1 MRKKFLSAFLLGA
14 LALGATSTI
23 VSCKDYDGDISE
35 LRQDINSLDATLKS
49 ELQSVKDQLT
59 AQKSELETK
68 IADAQAILQAAIDKK
83 ADKTTVDAL
92 ATRVTDLEKEL
103 GVVNSRLKTIDATL
117 AEVNASIADLK
128 ANKAD
133 KTEVAE
139 LRLFVETELA
149 AIKGDISGLQT
160 AVKEILADI
169 AGIKGDINGIKGD
182 ISDLQKKDIE
192 LFAAINQEALDR
204 AAAISALDKELSAKI
219 KTVADNL
226 ADFIKEQNEF
236 NEAVITEISNI
247 NGALVNIA
255 GQIEALQMVDE
266 GLDNRITA
274 LETRLQG
281 YEGVVADLRQAQK
294 DIAALQKDVKKAF
307 EDIATNAA
315 NIEANAK
322 AIDALSQRVTTEV
335 QTLDSKISAV
345 DAKVNA
351 LTVCVTKRLTSI
363 YFAPSTF
370 VDGVECIDFA
380 SLNYIDWG
388 TEPTEWLA
396 NYAPENGEE
405 NRIDDGTTTAVYYL
419 NPSGVDEESI
429 EGGIRGLS
437 FISNTA
443 SNITTRGAATPV
455 VSVKSGTIEN
465 GKLTLQLTKNSAAI
479 NNSNEK
485 FTVVSLKAPL
495 SEKVKTASE
504 KGKEINVYSDW
515 ARLTESVVRPFI
527 HNKKAIE
534 NGKVDERAEF
544 AHFYRFG
551 DIYSKYSP
559 TFSGIQ
565 ALNYTQYTS
574 QSRDSKIKFFCAY
587 DKTFDVKEL
596 TTVCDHNGNEI
607 NYESYGLAFEYN
619 LMSCYWVL
627 NEGATTDATN
637 QQLYATINDGVVA
650 AAAPGVSGANR
661 AAIGKSPVVQIV
673 LRDTKNNA
681 VVDVKYIMIQWLEKD
696 VEVKDLETINKQ
708 TIWDCGEI
716 ATCKIGESELNKIAA
731 QLNLETVVE
740 FSSRFT
746 VSNDLVDAAGKKI
759 GVVDKKENGQADG
772 QIDNILVTFEVPMA
786 MTKDLYENGS
796 VAYTGYV
803 KLISKTEPLEYR
815 LPVVLTATFDK
826 SRQLKLNSAYVE
838 DANYWKGERP
848 DINRYVVANPTL
860 EDNAANDNA
869 YTLEKGYEDTQ
880 ILYNLLNAYKK
891 GGTSAPS
898 DVENLVLNL
907 QKADGDNAR
916 FVFDEERVPEV
927 LGAGWNVSEDG
938 TTLYFKR
945 DIAATITRNGF
956 VQLEE
961 GPKKGIHA
969 LASDAAKMLVAYD
982 ETPATEATK
991 NAVPVKIVGTICD
1004 YDVVLSQFLVRF
1016 EKPIN
1021 LTWGTLAVTLKDQ
1034 HSAGFTDILPWQKMI
1049 TVKEAYNR
1057 ERPIIDEK
1065 NNNKTLRSWY
1075 GYYWDGKND
1084 IYPYININ
1092 EAELDGKPLNS
1103 YKNANGSPSYQLTY
1117 DADEAHYGANAKFT
1131 FYNNSGNAITKDLVI
1146 TVPVTVDSK
1155 WRTWKNTVTITVS
1168 ETTTTAKRR

>member
-35 LRQDINSLDATLKS
+35 LRTDINSLESTLKS

-68 IADAQAILQAAIDKK
+68 IANAQATLQAAIDQK
-83 ADKTTVDAL
+83 ADKTTVAAL
-92 ATRVTDLEKEL
+92 ADQVKGLESEL
-103 GVVNSRLKTIDATL
+103 GVVKSRLNSIDTAI
-117 AEVNASIADLK
+117 AEINNAIADIK

-139 LRLFVETELA
+139 LEIRINAQIAAITGDITGLKDAIAKLKDVDTELA
-149 AIKGDISGLQT
+149 GKIVA
-160 AVKEILADI
+160 
-169 AGIKGDINGIKGD
+169 
-182 ISDLQKKDIE
+182 
-192 LFAAINQEALDR
+192 EATER
-204 AAAISALDKELSAKI
+204 AAKDTELEGKI
-219 KTVADNL
+219 AEVAGDL
-226 ADFIKEQNEF
+226 ATFIAEQNEL
-236 NEAVITEISNI
+236 NDAVITEISNI
-247 NGALVNIA
+247 NGALVNIV

-281 YEGVVADLRQAQK
+281 YEGVVADLRTAQN
-294 DIAALQKDVKKAF
+294 DIRGLRTDVNKCI

-315 NIEANAK
+315 NIEANAQ
-322 AIDALSQRVTTEV
+322 AIEALDQRVTAAV
-335 QTLDSKISAV
+335 QELDSKISAV
-345 DAKVNA
+345 DNKVNA
-351 LTVCVTKRLTSI
+351 LTICVTKRLTSI
-363 YFAPSTF
+363 YFAPSSF

-388 TEPTEWLA
+388 TSETDWLA

-405 NRIDDGTTTAVYYL
+405 NRIDNGTTTAVYYL

-443 SNITTRGAATPV
+443 SNISTRGAATPV
-455 VSVKSGTIEN
+455 VAVKSGTIED
-465 GKLTLQLTKNSAAI
+465 GKLTLKLTKNTAAI
-479 NNSNEK
+479 NNSNEN
-485 FTVVSLKAPL
+485 FTIVSLKAPL

-527 HNKKAIE
+527 HNVEAVK
-534 NGKVDERAEF
+534 NGKADERAEF

-551 DIYSKYSP
+551 DIYSMYSP

-574 QSRDSKIKFFCAY
+574 QSRDSKKKYFVAY
-587 DKTFDVKEL
+587 DKTFDVKKL
-596 TTVCDHNGNEI
+596 TTVCDYNGNVI
-607 NYESYGLAFEYN
+607 NYESYGLKFEYN
-619 LMSCYWVL
+619 LMKCYWVL
-627 NEGATTDATN
+627 NEGNTTDATN

-650 AAAPGVSGANR
+650 STAPSVTGANR

-681 VVDVKYIMIQWLEKD
+681 VVDVKYIMIQWMEKD
-696 VEVKDLETINKQ
+696 VETKDLEAINKQ
-708 TIWDCGEI
+708 TTWDCGEI
-716 ATCKIGESELNKIAA
+716 ATCKIGEAELNKLAA
-731 QLNLETVVE
+731 QLNLETVTE

-746 VSNDLVDAAGKKI
+746 VASDLVDASGKVI
-759 GVVDKKENGQADG
+759 GTVDKKENGEAAG
-772 QIDNILVTFEVPMA
+772 QIDNILVTFETPMT
-786 MTKDLYENGS
+786 MTKELYEGGS
-796 VAYTGYV
+796 VAYTGY
-803 KLISKTEPLEYR
+803 IFIQSKTEPLQYK

-826 SRQLKLNSAYVE
+826 SRQLALNSAYVE
-838 DANYWKGERP
+838 NAKYWKGEG
-848 DINRYVVANPTL
+848 INRYVVANPTL
-860 EDNAANDNA
+860 EANDA
-869 YTLEKGYEDTQ
+869 KGYTLANGYEDTQ
-880 ILYNLLNAYKK
+880 ILYNLLNAYLK
-891 GGTSAPS
+891 GTSAPK

-907 QKADGDNAR
+907 EKADGDNAR

-927 LGAGWNVSEDG
+927 LGAGWNVSADG

-945 DIAATITRNGF
+945 DVAATITRNGF

-991 NAVPVKIVGTICD
+991 NAVPVKIVGTLCD

-1034 HSAGFTDILPWQKMI
+1034 HSEGYTETLPWQKMI

-1057 ERPIIDEK
+1057 YRPIIDEK
-1065 NNNKTLRSWY
+1065 NNDKTLRSWY

-1092 EAELDGKPLNS
+1092 EAKLEGKSLSS
-1103 YKNANGSPSYQLTY
+1103 YKNANGTPMYELKY
-1117 DADEAHYGANAKFT
+1117 EADAANYGANAKFW
-1131 FYNNSGNAITKDLVI
+1131 FFNNSGNAITKDLVI

-1155 WRTWKNTVTITVS
+1155 WRTWEETVTITVS

>member
-35 LRQDINSLDATLKS
+35 LRTDINSLESTLKS
-49 ELQSVKDQLT
+49 ELQSVKDQLA

-68 IADAQAILQAAIDKK
+68 IANAQATLQAAIDQK
-83 ADKTTVDAL
+83 ADKTTVAAL
-92 ATRVTDLEKEL
+92 ADQVKGLESEL
-103 GVVNSRLKTIDATL
+103 GVVKSRLNSIDTAI
-117 AEVNASIADLK
+117 AEINAAIADIK

-133 KTEVAE
+133 KEEVAALKIWAEGQIAAITGDITGLKAAIEE
-139 LRLFVETELA
+139 LKAVDTKLAGQIVEEATIRAAKDTELEGKIA
-149 AIKGDISGLQT
+149 EVAGD
-160 AVKEILADI
+160 LAKFI
-169 AGIKGDINGIKGD
+169 A
-182 ISDLQKKDIE
+182 
-192 LFAAINQEALDR
+192 
-204 AAAISALDKELSAKI
+204 
-219 KTVADNL
+219 
-226 ADFIKEQNEF
+226 EQNEL
-236 NEAVITEISNI
+236 NDAVITEISNI
-247 NGALVNIA
+247 NGALVNIV

-281 YEGVVADLRQAQK
+281 YEGVVADLRTAQSDIRGLRTDVNK
-294 DIAALQKDVKKAF
+294 CIEDIAA
-307 EDIATNAA
+307 NAR
-315 NIEANAK
+315 NIEANAQ
-322 AIDALSQRVTTEV
+322 AIEALDQRVTTAV
-335 QTLDSKISAV
+335 QELDSKISAV
-345 DAKVNA
+345 DNKVNA
-351 LTVCVTKRLTSI
+351 LTICVTKRLTSI

-388 TEPTEWLA
+388 TNENDWLA
-396 NYAPENGEE
+396 NESPANGEE
-405 NRIDDGTTTAVYYL
+405 NRIDNGTTTAVYYL

-443 SNITTRGAATPV
+443 SNISTRGAATPV
-455 VSVKSGTIEN
+455 VAVKSGEIKD
-465 GKLTLQLTKNSAAI
+465 GKLTLKLTKNTAAI
-479 NNSNEK
+479 NNSNEN
-485 FTVVSLKAPL
+485 FTIVSLKAPL

-515 ARLTESVVRPFI
+515 ARLTESVVRPYI
-527 HNKKAIE
+527 HNIKTVTDGKA
-534 NGKVDERAEF
+534 DERAEF

-551 DIYSKYSP
+551 DIYSMYSE
-559 TFSGIQ
+559 TFDGIR
-565 ALNYTQYTS
+565 ALNYPNYTS
-574 QSRDSKIKFFCAY
+574 QSRDSKRKYFVAY
-587 DKTFDVKEL
+587 NKPFDVKEL
-596 TTVCDHNGNEI
+596 TTVCDHNGNVI
-607 NYESYGLAFEYN
+607 NYESYGLKFEYN
-619 LMSCYWVL
+619 LMKCYWVL
-627 NEGATTDATN
+627 NEGNTTDATN

-650 AAAPGVSGANR
+650 STAPGVTGANR

-681 VVDVKYIMIQWLEKD
+681 VVDVRYIMIQWVEKD
-696 VEVKDLETINKQ
+696 VETIVLDNINKQ
-708 TIWDCGEI
+708 TTWDCGEI
-716 ATCKIGESELNKIAA
+716 ATCKIGEAELNKLAA
-731 QLNLETVVE
+731 QLNLETVTE

-746 VSNDLVDAAGKKI
+746 VASDLIDADGKKI
-759 GVVDKKENGQADG
+759 GTVDKKENGEAAG
-772 QIDNILVTFEVPMA
+772 QIDNILVTFETPMA
-786 MTKDLYENGS
+786 MTKELYEGGS
-796 VAYTGYV
+796 VTYTGY
-803 KLISKTEPLEYR
+803 IFIQSKTEPLQYKV
-815 LPVVLTATFDK
+815 PVVLTATFDK
-826 SRQLKLNSAYVE
+826 SRQLALNSAYVE
-838 DANYWKGERP
+838 NANYWKGTG
-848 DINRYVVANPTL
+848 INRYVVANPTL
-860 EDNAANDNA
+860 EANDSKG
-869 YTLEKGYEDTQ
+869 YTLANGFEDTQ
-880 ILYNLLNAYKK
+880 ILYNLLNAYLN
-891 GGTSAPS
+891 GTSAPK

-916 FVFDEERVPEV
+916 FVFDEDRVEDV
-927 LGAGWNVSEDG
+927 LGAGWNVSADG

-945 DIAATITRNGF
+945 DVAATITRNGF

-961 GPKKGIHA
+961 GPNKGKHA

-991 NAVPVKIVGTICD
+991 NAVPVKIVGTLCD

-1034 HSAGFTDILPWQKMI
+1034 HSAGYTETLPWQKMI

-1057 ERPIIDEK
+1057 YRTIIDEK
-1065 NNNKTLRSWY
+1065 NCDKTLRSWY

-1092 EAELDGKPLNS
+1092 EAVLNGKSLSS
-1103 YKNANGSPSYQLTY
+1103 YKNANGTPMYELKY
-1117 DADEAHYGANAKFT
+1117 EADKANYGANAKFW
-1131 FYNNSGNAITKDLVI
+1131 FFNNSGNAITEDLVI

-1155 WRTWKNTVTITVS
+1155 WRTWEETVTITVS

>member
-35 LRQDINSLDATLKS
+35 LRTDINSLESTLKS
-49 ELQSVKDQLT
+49 ELQSVKDQLA

-68 IADAQAILQAAIDKK
+68 IANAQATLQAAIDQK
-83 ADKTTVDAL
+83 ADKTTVAAL
-92 ATRVTDLEKEL
+92 ADQVKGLESEL
-103 GVVNSRLKTIDATL
+103 GVVKSRLNSIDTAI
-117 AEVNASIADLK
+117 AEINDAIADIK

-139 LRLFVETELA
+139 LKIWAEGQIAAITGDITGLKAAIAELKAVDTELA
-149 AIKGDISGLQT
+149 GKIVA
-160 AVKEILADI
+160 
-169 AGIKGDINGIKGD
+169 
-182 ISDLQKKDIE
+182 
-192 LFAAINQEALDR
+192 EATER
-204 AAAISALDKELSAKI
+204 AAKDTELEGKI
-219 KTVADNL
+219 AEVAGNL
-226 ADFIKEQNEF
+226 ATFIAEQNEL

-247 NGALVNIA
+247 NGALVNIV

-281 YEGVVADLRQAQK
+281 YEDVVKDLRTAQSDIRGLRTDVNK
-294 DIAALQKDVKKAF
+294 CIEDIAA
-307 EDIATNAA
+307 NAR
-315 NIEANAK
+315 NIEANAQ
-322 AIDALSQRVTTEV
+322 AIEALDQRVTAAV
-335 QTLDSKISAV
+335 QELDGKISAV
-345 DAKVNA
+345 DSKVDA
-351 LTVCVTKRLTSI
+351 LTICVTKRLTSI

-388 TEPTEWLA
+388 TNENDWLA
-396 NYAPENGEE
+396 NESPANGEE
-405 NRIDDGTTTAVYYL
+405 NRIDNGTTTAVYYL

-443 SNITTRGAATPV
+443 SNISTRGAATPV
-455 VSVKSGTIEN
+455 VAVKSGEIKD
-465 GKLTLQLTKNSAAI
+465 GKLTLKLTKNTAAI
-479 NNSNEK
+479 NNSNEN
-485 FTVVSLKAPL
+485 FTIVSLKAPL

-515 ARLTESVVRPFI
+515 ARLTESVVRPYI
-527 HNKKAIE
+527 HNIKTVKDGKA
-534 NGKVDERAEF
+534 DERAEF

-551 DIYSKYSP
+551 DIYSMYSP

-574 QSRDSKIKFFCAY
+574 QSRDSKRKYFVAY

-596 TTVCDHNGNEI
+596 TTVCDHNGNVI
-607 NYESYGLAFEYN
+607 NYESYGLKFEYN
-619 LMSCYWVL
+619 LMKCYWVL
-627 NEGATTDATN
+627 NEGNTTDATN

-650 AAAPGVSGANR
+650 STAPGVTGANR

-681 VVDVKYIMIQWLEKD
+681 VVDVRYIMIQWVEKD
-696 VEVKDLETINKQ
+696 VETIVLDNINKQ
-708 TIWDCGEI
+708 TTWDCGEI
-716 ATCKIGESELNKIAA
+716 ATCKIGEAELNKLAA
-731 QLNLETVVE
+731 QLNLETVTE

-746 VSNDLVDAAGKKI
+746 VASDLIDADGKKI
-759 GVVDKKENGQADG
+759 GTVDKKENGEAAG
-772 QIDNILVTFEVPMA
+772 QIDNILVTFETPMT
-786 MTKDLYENGS
+786 MKKELYEGGS
-796 VAYTGYV
+796 VAYTGY
-803 KLISKTEPLEYR
+803 IFIQSKTEPLQYKV
-815 LPVVLTATFDK
+815 PVVLTATFDK
-826 SRQLKLNSAYVE
+826 SRQLALNSAYVE
-838 DANYWKGERP
+838 NANYWKGTG
-848 DINRYVVANPTL
+848 INRYVVANPTL
-860 EDNAANDNA
+860 EANDSKG
-869 YTLEKGYEDTQ
+869 YTLANGFEDTQ
-880 ILYNLLNAYKK
+880 ILYNLLNAYLK
-891 GGTSAPS
+891 GTSAPK

-916 FVFDEERVPEV
+916 FVFDEDRVEEV
-927 LGAGWNVSEDG
+927 LGAGWNVSADG

-945 DIAATITRNGF
+945 DVAATITRNGF

-961 GPKKGIHA
+961 GPNKGKHA

-991 NAVPVKIVGTICD
+991 NAVPVKIVGTLCD

-1034 HSAGFTDILPWQKMI
+1034 HSAGYTETLPWQKMI

-1057 ERPIIDEK
+1057 YRPIIDEK
-1065 NNNKTLRSWY
+1065 NNDKTLRSWY

-1092 EAELDGKPLNS
+1092 EAKLEGKSLSS
-1103 YKNANGSPSYQLTY
+1103 YKNANGTPMYELKY
-1117 DADEAHYGANAKFT
+1117 EADDANYGANAKFW
-1131 FYNNSGNAITKDLVI
+1131 FFNNSGNAITEDLVI

-1155 WRTWKNTVTITVS
+1155 WRTWEETVTITVS

>member
-35 LRQDINSLDATLKS
+35 LRTDINSLESTLKS
-49 ELQSVKDQLT
+49 ELQSVKDQLA

-68 IADAQAILQAAIDKK
+68 IANAQATLQAAIDQK
-83 ADKTTVDAL
+83 ADKTTVAAL
-92 ATRVTDLEKEL
+92 ADQVKGLESEL
-103 GVVNSRLKTIDATL
+103 GVVKSRLNSIDDAIAKINDAI
-117 AEVNASIADLK
+117 AEIK

-133 KTEVAE
+133 KEEVAALKVWAEGQIAAITGDIEGLKAAIAE
-139 LRLFVETELA
+139 LKAVDTELA
-149 AIKGDISGLQT
+149 GKIVA
-160 AVKEILADI
+160 
-169 AGIKGDINGIKGD
+169 
-182 ISDLQKKDIE
+182 
-192 LFAAINQEALDR
+192 EATER
-204 AAAISALDKELSAKI
+204 AAKDTELEGKI
-219 KTVADNL
+219 AEVAGNL
-226 ADFIKEQNEF
+226 ATFIAEQNEL
-236 NEAVITEISNI
+236 NDAVILEISNI
-247 NGALVNIA
+247 NGALVNIV

-281 YEGVVADLRQAQK
+281 YEDVVKDLRKAQSDIATLRTDVNK
-294 DIAALQKDVKKAF
+294 CIEDIAA
-307 EDIATNAA
+307 NAR
-315 NIEANAK
+315 NIEANAQ
-322 AIDALSQRVTTEV
+322 AIEALDQRVTTAV
-335 QTLDSKISAV
+335 QELDSKISAV
-345 DAKVNA
+345 DGKVNA
-351 LTVCVTKRLTSI
+351 LTICVTKRLTSI

-388 TEPTEWLA
+388 TNENDWLA
-396 NYAPENGEE
+396 NESPANGEE
-405 NRIDDGTTTAVYYL
+405 NRIDNGTTTAVYYL

-443 SNITTRGAATPV
+443 SNISTRGAATPV
-455 VSVKSGTIEN
+455 VAVKSGTIEN
-465 GKLTLQLTKNSAAI
+465 GKLTLKLTKNTAAI
-479 NNSNEK
+479 NNSNEN
-485 FTVVSLKAPL
+485 FTIVSLKAPL

-515 ARLTESVVRPFI
+515 ARLTESVVRPYI
-527 HNKKAIE
+527 HNIKTVTDGKA
-534 NGKVDERAEF
+534 DERAEF

-551 DIYSKYSP
+551 DIYSMYSP

-574 QSRDSKIKFFCAY
+574 QSRDSKRKYFVAY

-596 TTVCDHNGNEI
+596 TTVCDHNGNVI
-607 NYESYGLAFEYN
+607 NYESYGLKFEYN
-619 LMSCYWVL
+619 LMKCYWVL
-627 NEGATTDATN
+627 NEGNTTDATN

-650 AAAPGVSGANR
+650 STAPGVTGANR

-681 VVDVKYIMIQWLEKD
+681 VVDVRYIMIQWVEKD
-696 VEVKDLETINKQ
+696 VETIVLDNINKQ
-708 TIWDCGEI
+708 TTWDCGEI
-716 ATCKIGESELNKIAA
+716 ATCKIGEAELNKLAA
-731 QLNLETVVE
+731 QLNLETVTE

-746 VSNDLVDAAGKKI
+746 VASDLVDADGKKI
-759 GVVDKKENGQADG
+759 GTVDKKENGEAAG
-772 QIDNILVTFEVPMA
+772 QIDNILVTFETPMT
-786 MTKDLYENGS
+786 MTKELYEGGS
-796 VAYTGYV
+796 VAYTGY
-803 KLISKTEPLEYR
+803 IFIQSKTEPLQYKV
-815 LPVVLTATFDK
+815 PVVLTATFDK
-826 SRQLKLNSAYVE
+826 SRQLALNPAYVE
-838 DANYWKGERP
+838 NANYWKGTG
-848 DINRYVVANPTL
+848 INRYVVANPTL
-860 EDNAANDNA
+860 EANDSKG
-869 YTLEKGYEDTQ
+869 YTLANGFHDTQ
-880 ILYNLLNAYKK
+880 ILYNLLNAYLN
-891 GGTSAPS
+891 GTSAPK
-898 DVENLVLNL
+898 DVENLVRNL

-916 FVFDEERVPEV
+916 FVFDEDRVEDV
-927 LGAGWNVSEDG
+927 LGAGWNVSADG

-945 DIAATITRNGF
+945 DVAATITRNGF

-961 GPKKGIHA
+961 GPNKGKHA

-991 NAVPVKIVGTICD
+991 NAVPVKIVGTLCD

-1034 HSAGFTDILPWQKMI
+1034 HSAGYTETLPWQKMI

-1057 ERPIIDEK
+1057 YRTIIDEK
-1065 NNNKTLRSWY
+1065 NCDKTLRSWY

-1092 EAELDGKPLNS
+1092 EAKLEGKSLSS
-1103 YKNANGSPSYQLTY
+1103 YKNANGTPMYELKY
-1117 DADEAHYGANAKFT
+1117 EADAANYGANAKFW
-1131 FYNNSGNAITKDLVI
+1131 FFNNSGNAITEDLVI

-1155 WRTWKNTVTITVS
+1155 WRTWEETVTITVS

>member
-35 LRQDINSLDATLKS
+35 LRTDINSLESTLKS

-68 IADAQAILQAAIDKK
+68 IANAQATLQAAIDQK
-83 ADKTTVDAL
+83 ADKTTVAAL
-92 ATRVTDLEKEL
+92 ADQVKGLESEL
-103 GVVNSRLKTIDATL
+103 GVVKSRLNSIDTAI
-117 AEVNASIADLK
+117 AEINDAIAK
-128 ANKAD
+128 KAD

-139 LRLFVETELA
+139 LEIRINAQIAAITGDITGLKDAIAKLKDVDTELA
-149 AIKGDISGLQT
+149 GKIVA
-160 AVKEILADI
+160 
-169 AGIKGDINGIKGD
+169 
-182 ISDLQKKDIE
+182 
-192 LFAAINQEALDR
+192 EATER
-204 AAAISALDKELSAKI
+204 AAKDTELEGKIAEVAGDLAK
-219 KTVADNL
+219 
-226 ADFIKEQNEF
+226 FIAEQTELNDR
-236 NEAVITEISNI
+236 VILEITDI
-247 NGALVNIA
+247 QGALVNIV

-281 YEGVVADLRQAQK
+281 YEDVVKDLRKAQSDIATLRTDVNK
-294 DIAALQKDVKKAF
+294 CIEDIAA
-307 EDIATNAA
+307 NAA
-315 NIEANAK
+315 NIKANAE
-322 AIDALSQRVTTEV
+322 AIEALGKRVTEAV
-335 QTLDSKISAV
+335 QDLDSKISAV
-345 DAKVNA
+345 DNKVNA
-351 LTVCVTKRLTSI
+351 LTICVTKRLTSI

-388 TEPTEWLA
+388 TNENDWLA
-396 NYAPENGEE
+396 NESPANGEE
-405 NRIDDGTTTAVYYL
+405 NRIDNGTTTAVYYL

-443 SNITTRGAATPV
+443 SNISTRGAATPV
-455 VSVKSGTIEN
+455 VAVKSGTIED
-465 GKLTLQLTKNSAAI
+465 GKLTLKLTKNTAAI
-479 NNSNEK
+479 NNSNEN
-485 FTVVSLKAPL
+485 FTIVSLKAPL

-515 ARLTESVVRPFI
+515 ARLTESVVRPYI
-527 HNKKAIE
+527 HNIKTVKDGKA
-534 NGKVDERAEF
+534 DERAEF

-551 DIYSKYSP
+551 DIYSMYSP

-574 QSRDSKIKFFCAY
+574 QSRDSKTKYFVAY
-587 DKTFDVKEL
+587 NKTFDVKEL
-596 TTVCDHNGNEI
+596 TTVCDHNGNVI
-607 NYESYGLAFEYN
+607 NYESYGLKFEYN
-619 LMSCYWVL
+619 LMKCYWVL
-627 NEGATTDATN
+627 NEGNTTDATN

-650 AAAPGVSGANR
+650 STAPGVTGANR

-681 VVDVKYIMIQWLEKD
+681 VVDVRYIMIQWVEKD
-696 VEVKDLETINKQ
+696 VETIVLDKINKQ
-708 TIWDCGEI
+708 TTWDCGEI
-716 ATCKIGESELNKIAA
+716 ATCKIGEAELNKLAA
-731 QLNLETVVE
+731 QLNLETVTE

-746 VSNDLVDAAGKKI
+746 VASDLIDADGKKI
-759 GVVDKKENGQADG
+759 GTVDKKENGEAAG
-772 QIDNILVTFEVPMA
+772 QIDNILVTFETPMT
-786 MTKDLYENGS
+786 MTDDLYVNGS
-796 VAYTGYV
+796 VAYTGY
-803 KLISKTEPLEYR
+803 IFIQSKTEPLQYKV
-815 LPVVLTATFDK
+815 PVVLTATFDK
-826 SRQLKLNSAYVE
+826 SRQLALNSAYVE
-838 DANYWKGERP
+838 NANYWKGTG
-848 DINRYVVANPTL
+848 INRYVVANPTL
-860 EDNAANDNA
+860 EANDSKG
-869 YTLEKGYEDTQ
+869 YTLANGFHDTQ
-880 ILYNLLNAYKK
+880 ILYNLLNAYLN
-891 GGTSAPS
+891 GTSAPK

-916 FVFDEERVPEV
+916 FVFDEDRVEEV
-927 LGAGWNVSEDG
+927 LGAGWNVSADG

-945 DIAATITRNGF
+945 DVAATITRNGF

-961 GPKKGIHA
+961 GPNKGKHA

-1021 LTWGTLAVTLKDQ
+1021 LTWGELGVTLKDQ
-1034 HSAGFTDILPWQKMI
+1034 MSNGWYATLPWQSMI
-1049 TVKEAYNR
+1049 TVKEAYNKKR
-1057 ERPIIDEK
+1057 TIIDKK
-1065 NNNKTLRSWY
+1065 NCDKTLRSWY

-1092 EAELDGKPLNS
+1092 EAKLDGKSLTS
-1103 YKNANGSPSYQLTY
+1103 YKNANGTPMYELKY
-1117 DADEAHYGANAKFT
+1117 EADAANYGANAKFW
-1131 FYNNSGNAITKDLVI
+1131 FFNNSGNAITEDLVI

-1155 WRTWKNTVTITVS
+1155 WRTWEETVTITVS

>member
-35 LRQDINSLDATLKS
+35 LRTDINSLESTLKS
-49 ELQSVKDQLT
+49 ELQSVKDQLA

-68 IADAQAILQAAIDKK
+68 IANAQATLQAAIDQK
-83 ADKTTVDAL
+83 ADKTTVAAL
-92 ATRVTDLEKEL
+92 ADQVKGLESEL
-103 GVVNSRLKTIDATL
+103 GVVKSRLNSIDTAI
-117 AEVNASIADLK
+117 AEINDAIAK
-128 ANKAD
+128 KAD

-139 LRLFVETELA
+139 LEIRINAQIAAITGDITGLKDAIAKLKDVDTELA
-149 AIKGDISGLQT
+149 GKIVA
-160 AVKEILADI
+160 
-169 AGIKGDINGIKGD
+169 
-182 ISDLQKKDIE
+182 
-192 LFAAINQEALDR
+192 EATER
-204 AAAISALDKELSAKI
+204 AAKDTELEGKIAEVAGDLAK
-219 KTVADNL
+219 
-226 ADFIKEQNEF
+226 FIAEQNEL
-236 NEAVITEISNI
+236 NESVISELTGIQ
-247 NGALVNIA
+247 GVLVNIV

-281 YEGVVADLRQAQK
+281 YEDVVKDLRTAQS
-294 DIAALQKDVKKAF
+294 DIRGLRTDVNKCI

-315 NIEANAK
+315 NIEANAQ
-322 AIDALSQRVTTEV
+322 AIEALDQRVTAAV
-335 QTLDSKISAV
+335 QELDSKISAV
-345 DAKVNA
+345 DNKVNA
-351 LTVCVTKRLTSI
+351 LTICVTKRLTSI
-363 YFAPSTF
+363 YFAPSSF

-388 TEPTEWLA
+388 TSETDWLA

-405 NRIDDGTTTAVYYL
+405 NRIDNGTTTAVYYL

-443 SNITTRGAATPV
+443 SNISTRGAATPV
-455 VSVKSGTIEN
+455 VAVKSGTIED
-465 GKLTLQLTKNSAAI
+465 GKLTLKLTKNTAAI
-479 NNSNEK
+479 NNSNEN
-485 FTVVSLKAPL
+485 FTIVSLKAPL

-515 ARLTESVVRPFI
+515 ARLTESVVRPYI
-527 HNKKAIE
+527 HNIKTVTDGKA
-534 NGKVDERAEF
+534 DERAEF

-551 DIYSKYSP
+551 DIYSMYSP

-574 QSRDSKIKFFCAY
+574 QSRDSKTKYFVAY
-587 DKTFDVKEL
+587 DKTFDVKKL
-596 TTVCDHNGNEI
+596 TTVCDYNGNVI
-607 NYESYGLAFEYN
+607 NYESYGLKFEYN
-619 LMSCYWVL
+619 LMKCYWVL
-627 NEGATTDATN
+627 NEGNTTDATN

-650 AAAPGVSGANR
+650 STAPGVTGANR

-681 VVDVKYIMIQWLEKD
+681 VVDVRYIMIQWMEKD
-696 VEVKDLETINKQ
+696 VETIVLDNINKQ
-708 TIWDCGEI
+708 TTWDCGEI
-716 ATCKIGESELNKIAA
+716 ATCKIGEAELNKLAA
-731 QLNLETVVE
+731 QLNLETVTE

-746 VSNDLVDAAGKKI
+746 VASDLVDASGKVI
-759 GVVDKKENGQADG
+759 GTVDKKENGEAAG
-772 QIDNILVTFEVPMA
+772 QIDNILVTFETPMT
-786 MTKDLYENGS
+786 MTKELYEGGS
-796 VAYTGYV
+796 VAYTGY
-803 KLISKTEPLEYR
+803 IFIQSKTEPLQYK

-826 SRQLKLNSAYVE
+826 SRQLALNSAYVE
-838 DANYWKGERP
+838 NAKYWKGEG
-848 DINRYVVANPTL
+848 INRYVVANPTL
-860 EDNAANDNA
+860 EANDA
-869 YTLEKGYEDTQ
+869 KGYTLANGYEDTQ
-880 ILYNLLNAYKK
+880 ILYNLLNAYLK
-891 GGTSAPS
+891 GTSAPK

-907 QKADGDNAR
+907 EKADGDNAR

-927 LGAGWNVSEDG
+927 LGAGWNVSADG

-945 DIAATITRNGF
+945 DVAATITRNGF

-991 NAVPVKIVGTICD
+991 NAVPVKIVGTLCD

-1034 HSAGFTDILPWQKMI
+1034 HSEGYTETLPWQKMI

-1057 ERPIIDEK
+1057 YRPIIDEK
-1065 NNNKTLRSWY
+1065 NNDKTLRSWY

-1092 EAELDGKPLNS
+1092 EAKLEGKSLSS
-1103 YKNANGSPSYQLTY
+1103 YKNANGTPMYELKY
-1117 DADEAHYGANAKFT
+1117 EADAANYGANAKFW
-1131 FYNNSGNAITKDLVI
+1131 FFNNSGNAITKDLVI

-1155 WRTWKNTVTITVS
+1155 WRTWEETVTITVS

>member
-35 LRQDINSLDATLKS
+35 LRTDINSLESTLKS
-49 ELQSVKDQLT
+49 ELQSVKDQLA

-68 IADAQAILQAAIDKK
+68 IANAQATLQAAIDQK
-83 ADKTTVDAL
+83 ADKTTVAAL
-92 ATRVTDLEKEL
+92 ADQVKGLETEL
-103 GVVNSRLKTIDATL
+103 GVVKSRLNSIDTAI
-117 AEVNASIADLK
+117 AEINDAIAK
-128 ANKAD
+128 KAD

-139 LRLFVETELA
+139 LEIRINAQIAAITGDITGLKDAIAKLKDVDTELA
-149 AIKGDISGLQT
+149 GKIVA
-160 AVKEILADI
+160 
-169 AGIKGDINGIKGD
+169 
-182 ISDLQKKDIE
+182 
-192 LFAAINQEALDR
+192 EATER
-204 AAAISALDKELSAKI
+204 AAKDTELEGKIAEVAGDLAK
-219 KTVADNL
+219 
-226 ADFIKEQNEF
+226 FIAEQNEL
-236 NEAVITEISNI
+236 NESVISELTGIQ
-247 NGALVNIA
+247 GVLVNIV

-281 YEGVVADLRQAQK
+281 YEGVVADLRTAQN
-294 DIAALQKDVKKAF
+294 DIRGLRTDVNKCI

-315 NIEANAK
+315 NIEANAQ
-322 AIDALSQRVTTEV
+322 AIEALDQRVTAAV
-335 QTLDSKISAV
+335 QELDSKISAV
-345 DAKVNA
+345 DNKVNA
-351 LTVCVTKRLTSI
+351 LTICVTKRLTSI
-363 YFAPSTF
+363 YFAPSSF

-388 TEPTEWLA
+388 TSETDWLA

-405 NRIDDGTTTAVYYL
+405 NRIDNGTTTAVYYL

-443 SNITTRGAATPV
+443 SNISTRGAATPV
-455 VSVKSGTIEN
+455 VAVKSGTIED
-465 GKLTLQLTKNSAAI
+465 GKLTLKLTKNTAAI
-479 NNSNEK
+479 NNSNEN
-485 FTVVSLKAPL
+485 FTIVSLKAPL

-527 HNKKAIE
+527 HNVEAVK
-534 NGKVDERAEF
+534 NGKADERAEF

-551 DIYSKYSP
+551 DIYSMYSP

-574 QSRDSKIKFFCAY
+574 QSRDSKKKYFVAY

-596 TTVCDHNGNEI
+596 TTVCDYNGNEI
-607 NYESYGLAFEYN
+607 NYESYGLKFEYN
-619 LMSCYWVL
+619 LMKCYWVL
-627 NEGATTDATN
+627 NEGNTTDATN

-650 AAAPGVSGANR
+650 STAPGVTGANR

-681 VVDVKYIMIQWLEKD
+681 VVDVKYIMIQWVEKD
-696 VEVKDLETINKQ
+696 VETKDLEAINKQ
-708 TIWDCGEI
+708 TKWDCGEI
-716 ATCKIGESELNKIAA
+716 ATCKIGEAELNKLAA
-731 QLNLETVVE
+731 QLNLETVTE

-746 VSNDLVDAAGKKI
+746 VASDLVDASGKVI
-759 GVVDKKENGQADG
+759 GTVDKKENGEAAG
-772 QIDNILVTFEVPMA
+772 QIDNILVTFETPMT
-786 MTKDLYENGS
+786 MTKELYEGGS
-796 VAYTGYV
+796 VAYTGY
-803 KLISKTEPLEYR
+803 IFIQSKTEPLQYK

-826 SRQLKLNSAYVE
+826 SRQLALNSAYVE
-838 DANYWKGERP
+838 NAKYWKGEG
-848 DINRYVVANPTL
+848 INRYVVANPTL
-860 EDNAANDNA
+860 EANDA
-869 YTLEKGYEDTQ
+869 KGYTLANGYEDTQ
-880 ILYNLLNAYKK
+880 ILYNLLNAYLK
-891 GGTSAPS
+891 GTSAPK

-907 QKADGDNAR
+907 EKADGDNAR

-927 LGAGWNVSEDG
+927 LGAGWNVSADG

-945 DIAATITRNGF
+945 DVAATITRNGF

-991 NAVPVKIVGTICD
+991 NAVPVKIVGTLCD

-1034 HSAGFTDILPWQKMI
+1034 HSEGYTETLPWQKMI

-1057 ERPIIDEK
+1057 YRPIIDEK
-1065 NNNKTLRSWY
+1065 NNDKTLRSWY

-1092 EAELDGKPLNS
+1092 EAKLEGKSLSS
-1103 YKNANGSPSYQLTY
+1103 YKNANGTPMYELKY
-1117 DADEAHYGANAKFT
+1117 EADAANYGANAKFW
-1131 FYNNSGNAITKDLVI
+1131 FFNNSGNAITKDLVI

-1155 WRTWKNTVTITVS
+1155 WRTWEETVTITVS

>member
-35 LRQDINSLDATLKS
+35 LRTDINSLESTLKS
-49 ELQSVKDQLT
+49 ELQSVKDQLA

-68 IADAQAILQAAIDKK
+68 IANAQATLQAAIDQK
-83 ADKTTVDAL
+83 ADKTTVAAL
-92 ATRVTDLEKEL
+92 ADQVKGLESEL
-103 GVVNSRLKTIDATL
+103 GVVKSRLNSIDTAI
-117 AEVNASIADLK
+117 AEINNAIADIK

-139 LRLFVETELA
+139 LEIRINAQIAAITGDITGLKDAIAKLKDVDTELA
-149 AIKGDISGLQT
+149 GKIVA
-160 AVKEILADI
+160 
-169 AGIKGDINGIKGD
+169 
-182 ISDLQKKDIE
+182 
-192 LFAAINQEALDR
+192 EATER
-204 AAAISALDKELSAKI
+204 AAKDTELEGKI
-219 KTVADNL
+219 AEVAGDL
-226 ADFIKEQNEF
+226 ATFIAEQNEL
-236 NEAVITEISNI
+236 NESVISELTGIQ
-247 NGALVNIA
+247 GVLVNIV

-281 YEGVVADLRQAQK
+281 YEGVVADLRTAQN
-294 DIAALQKDVKKAF
+294 DIRGLRTDVNKCI

-315 NIEANAK
+315 NIEANAQ
-322 AIDALSQRVTTEV
+322 AIEALDQRVTAAV
-335 QTLDSKISAV
+335 QELDSKISAV
-345 DAKVNA
+345 DNKVNA
-351 LTVCVTKRLTSI
+351 LTICVTKRLTSI
-363 YFAPSTF
+363 YFAPSSF

-388 TEPTEWLA
+388 TSETDWLA

-405 NRIDDGTTTAVYYL
+405 NRIDNGTTTAVYYL

-443 SNITTRGAATPV
+443 SNISTRGAATPV
-455 VSVKSGTIEN
+455 VAVKSGTIED
-465 GKLTLQLTKNSAAI
+465 GKLTLKLTKNTAAI
-479 NNSNEK
+479 NNSNEN
-485 FTVVSLKAPL
+485 FTIVSLKAPL

-515 ARLTESVVRPFI
+515 ARLSESVVRPFI
-527 HNKKAIE
+527 HNVEAVK
-534 NGKVDERAEF
+534 NGKADERAEF

-551 DIYSKYSP
+551 DIYSMYSP

-574 QSRDSKIKFFCAY
+574 QSRDSKKKYFVAY
-587 DKTFDVKEL
+587 DKTFDVKKL
-596 TTVCDHNGNEI
+596 TTVCDYNGNVI
-607 NYESYGLAFEYN
+607 NYESYGLKFEYN
-619 LMSCYWVL
+619 LMKCYWVL
-627 NEGATTDATN
+627 NEGNTTDATN

-650 AAAPGVSGANR
+650 STAPGVTGANR

-681 VVDVKYIMIQWLEKD
+681 VVDVKYIMIQWMEKD
-696 VEVKDLETINKQ
+696 VETKDLEAINKQ
-708 TIWDCGEI
+708 TTWDCGEI
-716 ATCKIGESELNKIAA
+716 ATCKIGEAELNKLAA
-731 QLNLETVVE
+731 QLNLETVTE

-746 VSNDLVDAAGKKI
+746 VASDLVDASGKVI
-759 GVVDKKENGQADG
+759 GTVDKKENGEAAG
-772 QIDNILVTFEVPMA
+772 QIDNILVTFETPMT
-786 MTKDLYENGS
+786 MTKELYEGGS
-796 VAYTGYV
+796 VAYTGY
-803 KLISKTEPLEYR
+803 IFIQSKTEPLQYK

-826 SRQLKLNSAYVE
+826 SRQLALNSAYVE
-838 DANYWKGERP
+838 NAKYWKGEG
-848 DINRYVVANPTL
+848 INRYVVANPTL
-860 EDNAANDNA
+860 EANDA
-869 YTLEKGYEDTQ
+869 KGYTLANGYEDTQ
-880 ILYNLLNAYKK
+880 ILYNLLNAYLK
-891 GGTSAPS
+891 GTSAPK

-907 QKADGDNAR
+907 EKADGDNAR

-927 LGAGWNVSEDG
+927 LGAGWNVSADG

-945 DIAATITRNGF
+945 DVAATITRNGF

-991 NAVPVKIVGTICD
+991 NAVPVKIVGTLCD

-1034 HSAGFTDILPWQKMI
+1034 HSEGYTETLPWQKMI

-1057 ERPIIDEK
+1057 YRPIIDEK
-1065 NNNKTLRSWY
+1065 NNDKTLRSWY

-1092 EAELDGKPLNS
+1092 EAKLEGKSLSS
-1103 YKNANGSPSYQLTY
+1103 YKNANGTPMYELKY
-1117 DADEAHYGANAKFT
+1117 EADAANYGANAKFW
-1131 FYNNSGNAITKDLVI
+1131 FFNNSGNAITKDLVI

-1155 WRTWKNTVTITVS
+1155 WRTWEETVTITVS

>member
-1 MRKKFLSAFLLGA
+1 M
-14 LALGATSTI
+14 
-23 VSCKDYDGDISE
+23 
-35 LRQDINSLDATLKS
+35 
-49 ELQSVKDQLT
+49 
-59 AQKSELETK
+59 
-68 IADAQAILQAAIDKK
+68 
-83 ADKTTVDAL
+83 
-92 ATRVTDLEKEL
+92 TDLEKEL

-226 ADFIKEQNEF
+226 ADFIKEQNVF
-236 NEAVITEISNI
+236 NETVITEISNI

-351 LTVCVTKRLTSI
+351 LTICVTKRLTSI

-388 TEPTEWLA
+388 TKETDWLA

-429 EGGIRGLS
+429 KGGIRGLS

-443 SNITTRGAATPV
+443 SNITATRGAATPV

-485 FTVVSLKAPL
+485 FTIVSLKAPL

-551 DIYSKYSP
+551 DIYTKYSP

-596 TTVCDHNGNEI
+596 TTVCDHNGNVI
-607 NYESYGLAFEYN
+607 NYESYGLKFEYN
-619 LMSCYWVL
+619 LMKCYWVL
-627 NEGATTDATN
+627 NEGNTTDATN

-650 AAAPGVSGANR
+650 STAPGVTGANR

-681 VVDVKYIMIQWLEKD
+681 VVDVRYIMIQWVEKD
-696 VEVKDLETINKQ
+696 VETIVLDNINKQ
-708 TIWDCGEI
+708 TTWDCGEI
-716 ATCKIGESELNKIAA
+716 ATCKIGEAELNKLAA
-731 QLNLETVVE
+731 QLNLETVTE

-746 VSNDLVDAAGKKI
+746 VASDLIDADGKKI
-759 GVVDKKENGQADG
+759 GTVDKKENGEAAG
-772 QIDNILVTFEVPMA
+772 QIDNILVTFETPMT
-786 MTKDLYENGS
+786 MTKELYEGGS
-796 VAYTGYV
+796 VAYTGY
-803 KLISKTEPLEYR
+803 IFIQSKTEPLQYKV
-815 LPVVLTATFDK
+815 PVVLTATFDK
-826 SRQLKLNSAYVE
+826 SRQLALNSAYVE
-838 DANYWKGERP
+838 NANYWKGTG
-848 DINRYVVANPTL
+848 INRYVVANPTL
-860 EDNAANDNA
+860 EANDSKG
-869 YTLEKGYEDTQ
+869 YTLANGFHDTQ
-880 ILYNLLNAYKK
+880 ILYNLLNAYLN
-891 GGTSAPS
+891 GTSAPK
-898 DVENLVLNL
+898 DVENLVRNL

-916 FVFDEERVPEV
+916 FVFDEDRVEDV
-927 LGAGWNVSEDG
+927 LGAGWNVSADG

-945 DIAATITRNGF
+945 DVAATITRNGF

-961 GPKKGIHA
+961 GPNKGKHA

-1034 HSAGFTDILPWQKMI
+1034 HSAGYTETLPWQKMI

-1057 ERPIIDEK
+1057 YRTIIDEK
-1065 NNNKTLRSWY
+1065 NCDKTLRSWY

-1092 EAELDGKPLNS
+1092 EAKLEGKSLSS
-1103 YKNANGSPSYQLTY
+1103 YKNANGTPMYELKY
-1117 DADEAHYGANAKFT
+1117 DADEAHYGANAKFW
-1131 FYNNSGNAITKDLVI
+1131 FFNNSGNAITEDLVI

-1155 WRTWKNTVTITVS
+1155 WRTWEETVTITVS

>member
-35 LRQDINSLDATLKS
+35 LRTDINSLESTLKS

-68 IADAQAILQAAIDKK
+68 IANAQATLQAAIDQK
-83 ADKTTVDAL
+83 ADKTTVAAL
-92 ATRVTDLEKEL
+92 ADQVKGLESEL
-103 GVVNSRLKTIDATL
+103 GVVKSRLNSIDTAI
-117 AEVNASIADLK
+117 AEINAAIADIK

-133 KTEVAE
+133 KEEVTALKVWAEGQIAAITGDITGLKAAIEELKAVDTKLAGQIVEEATIRAAKDTELEDKIAEVAGD
-139 LRLFVETELA
+139 LA
-149 AIKGDISGLQT
+149 KF
-160 AVKEILADI
+160 I
-169 AGIKGDINGIKGD
+169 A
-182 ISDLQKKDIE
+182 
-192 LFAAINQEALDR
+192 
-204 AAAISALDKELSAKI
+204 
-219 KTVADNL
+219 
-226 ADFIKEQNEF
+226 EQNEL
-236 NEAVITEISNI
+236 NESVISELTGIQ
-247 NGALVNIA
+247 GVLVNIV

-274 LETRLQG
+274 LETRLKG
-281 YEGVVADLRQAQK
+281 YEDVVADLRTAQS
-294 DIAALQKDVKKAF
+294 DIRGLQNDVKKCI
-307 EDIATNAA
+307 EDIAVNAK
-315 NIEANAK
+315 NIEANADAIK
-322 AIDALSQRVTTEV
+322 ALGEKVTTAV
-335 QTLDSKISAV
+335 QELDGKISAV
-345 DAKVNA
+345 DSKVNA
-351 LTVCVTKRLTSI
+351 LTICVTKRLTSI

-388 TEPTEWLA
+388 TNENDWLA
-396 NYAPENGEE
+396 NESPANGEE
-405 NRIDDGTTTAVYYL
+405 NRIDNGTTTAVYYL

-443 SNITTRGAATPV
+443 SNISTRGAATPV
-455 VSVKSGTIEN
+455 VAVKSGEIKD
-465 GKLTLQLTKNSAAI
+465 GKLTLKLTKNTAAI
-479 NNSNEK
+479 NNSNEN
-485 FTVVSLKAPL
+485 FTIVSLKAPL

-515 ARLTESVVRPFI
+515 ARLTESVVRPYI
-527 HNKKAIE
+527 HNIKTVTDGKA
-534 NGKVDERAEF
+534 DERAEF

-551 DIYSKYSP
+551 DIYSMYSE
-559 TFSGIQ
+559 TFDGIR
-565 ALNYTQYTS
+565 ALNYPNYTS
-574 QSRDSKIKFFCAY
+574 QSRDSKRKYFVAY
-587 DKTFDVKEL
+587 NKPFDVKEL
-596 TTVCDHNGNEI
+596 TTVCDHNGNVI
-607 NYESYGLAFEYN
+607 NYESYGLKFEYN
-619 LMSCYWVL
+619 LMKCYWVL
-627 NEGATTDATN
+627 NEGNTTDATN

-650 AAAPGVSGANR
+650 STAPGVTGANR

-681 VVDVKYIMIQWLEKD
+681 VVDVRYIMIQWVEKD
-696 VEVKDLETINKQ
+696 VETIVLDNINKQ
-708 TIWDCGEI
+708 TTWDCGEI
-716 ATCKIGESELNKIAA
+716 ATCKIGEAELNKLAA
-731 QLNLETVVE
+731 QLNLETVTE

-746 VSNDLVDAAGKKI
+746 VASDLIDADGKKI
-759 GVVDKKENGQADG
+759 GTVDKKENGEAAG
-772 QIDNILVTFEVPMA
+772 QIDNILVTFETPMT
-786 MTKDLYENGS
+786 MTKELYEGGS
-796 VAYTGYV
+796 VAYTGY
-803 KLISKTEPLEYR
+803 IFIQSKTEPLQYKV
-815 LPVVLTATFDK
+815 PVVLTATFDK
-826 SRQLKLNSAYVE
+826 SRQLALNSAYVE
-838 DANYWKGERP
+838 NANYWKGTG
-848 DINRYVVANPTL
+848 INRYVVANPTL
-860 EDNAANDNA
+860 EANDSKG
-869 YTLEKGYEDTQ
+869 YTLANGFHDTQ
-880 ILYNLLNAYKK
+880 ILYNLLNAYLN
-891 GGTSAPS
+891 GTSAPK
-898 DVENLVLNL
+898 DVENLVRNL

-916 FVFDEERVPEV
+916 FVFDEDRVEDV
-927 LGAGWNVSEDG
+927 LGAGWNVSADG

-945 DIAATITRNGF
+945 DVAATITRNGF

-961 GPKKGIHA
+961 GPNKGKHA

-1034 HSAGFTDILPWQKMI
+1034 HSAGYTETLPWQKMI

-1057 ERPIIDEK
+1057 YRTIIDEK
-1065 NNNKTLRSWY
+1065 NCDKTLRSWY

-1092 EAELDGKPLNS
+1092 EAVLNGKSLSS
-1103 YKNANGSPSYQLTY
+1103 YKNANGTPMYELKY
-1117 DADEAHYGANAKFT
+1117 EADKANYGANAKFW
-1131 FYNNSGNAITKDLVI
+1131 FFNNSGNAITEDLVI

-1155 WRTWKNTVTITVS
+1155 WRTWEETVTITVS

>member
-35 LRQDINSLDATLKS
+35 LRTDINSLESTLKS

-68 IADAQAILQAAIDKK
+68 IANAQATLQAAIDYK
-83 ADKTTVDAL
+83 AVRTTVAAL
-92 ATRVTDLEKEL
+92 ADQVKGLESEL
-103 GVVNSRLKTIDATL
+103 GVVKSRLNSIDTAI
-117 AEVNASIADLK
+117 AEINDAIADIK

-133 KTEVAE
+133 KEEVAALKVWAE
-139 LRLFVETELA
+139 GEIAAITGDITGLKDAIAKLKDVDTELA
-149 AIKGDISGLQT
+149 GKIVA
-160 AVKEILADI
+160 
-169 AGIKGDINGIKGD
+169 
-182 ISDLQKKDIE
+182 
-192 LFAAINQEALDR
+192 EATER
-204 AAAISALDKELSAKI
+204 AAKDTELEGKI
-219 KTVADNL
+219 AEVAGNL
-226 ADFIKEQNEF
+226 ATFIAEQNEL
-236 NEAVITEISNI
+236 NDAVITEISNI
-247 NGALVNIA
+247 NGALVNIV

-274 LETRLQG
+274 LETRLNG
-281 YEGVVADLRQAQK
+281 YEDVVKDLRKAQSDIATLRTDVNK
-294 DIAALQKDVKKAF
+294 CIEDIAA
-307 EDIATNAA
+307 NAR
-315 NIEANAK
+315 NIEANAQ
-322 AIDALSQRVTTEV
+322 AIEALDQRVTTAV
-335 QTLDSKISAV
+335 QELDSKISAV
-345 DAKVNA
+345 DGKVNA
-351 LTVCVTKRLTSI
+351 LTICVTKRLTSI

-388 TEPTEWLA
+388 TNENDWLA
-396 NYAPENGEE
+396 NESPANGEE
-405 NRIDDGTTTAVYYL
+405 NRIDNGTTTAVYYL

-443 SNITTRGAATPV
+443 SNISTRGAATPV
-455 VSVKSGTIEN
+455 VAVKSGEIKD
-465 GKLTLQLTKNSAAI
+465 GKLTLKLTKNTAAI
-479 NNSNEK
+479 NNSNEN
-485 FTVVSLKAPL
+485 FTIVSLKAPL

-515 ARLTESVVRPFI
+515 ARLTESVVRPYI
-527 HNKKAIE
+527 HNIKTVKDGKA
-534 NGKVDERAEF
+534 DERAEF

-551 DIYSKYSP
+551 DIYSMYSP

-574 QSRDSKIKFFCAY
+574 QSRDSKRKYFVAY
-587 DKTFDVKEL
+587 NKPFDVKEL
-596 TTVCDHNGNEI
+596 TTVCDHNGNVI
-607 NYESYGLAFEYN
+607 NYESYGLKFEYN
-619 LMSCYWVL
+619 LMKCYWVL
-627 NEGATTDATN
+627 NEGNTTDATN

-650 AAAPGVSGANR
+650 STAPGVTGANR

-681 VVDVKYIMIQWLEKD
+681 VVDVRYIMIQWVEKD
-696 VEVKDLETINKQ
+696 VETIVLDNINKQ
-708 TIWDCGEI
+708 TTWDCGEI
-716 ATCKIGESELNKIAA
+716 ATCKIGEAELNKLAA
-731 QLNLETVVE
+731 QLNLETVTE

-746 VSNDLVDAAGKKI
+746 VASDLIDADGKKI
-759 GVVDKKENGQADG
+759 GTVDKKENGEAAG
-772 QIDNILVTFEVPMA
+772 QIDNILVTFETPMT
-786 MTKDLYENGS
+786 MTKELYEGGS
-796 VAYTGYV
+796 VTYTGY
-803 KLISKTEPLEYR
+803 IFIQSKTEPLQYKV
-815 LPVVLTATFDK
+815 PVVLTATFDK
-826 SRQLKLNSAYVE
+826 SRQLALNSAYVE
-838 DANYWKGERP
+838 NANYWKGTG
-848 DINRYVVANPTL
+848 INRYVVANPTL
-860 EDNAANDNA
+860 EANDSKG
-869 YTLEKGYEDTQ
+869 YTLANGFHDTQ
-880 ILYNLLNAYKK
+880 ILYNLLNAYLN
-891 GGTSAPS
+891 GTSAPK

-916 FVFDEERVPEV
+916 FVFDEDRVEDV
-927 LGAGWNVSEDG
+927 LGAGWNVSADG

-945 DIAATITRNGF
+945 DVAATITRNGF

-961 GPKKGIHA
+961 GPNKGKHA

-1034 HSAGFTDILPWQKMI
+1034 HSAGYTETLPWQKMI

-1057 ERPIIDEK
+1057 YRTIIDEK
-1065 NNNKTLRSWY
+1065 NCDKTLRSWY

-1092 EAELDGKPLNS
+1092 EAKLEGKSLSS
-1103 YKNANGSPSYQLTY
+1103 YKNANGTPMYELKY
-1117 DADEAHYGANAKFT
+1117 DADEAHYGANAKFW
-1131 FYNNSGNAITKDLVI
+1131 FFNNSGNAITEDLVI

-1155 WRTWKNTVTITVS
+1155 WRTWEETVTITVS

>member
-35 LRQDINSLDATLKS
+35 LRTDINSLESTLKS
-49 ELQSVKDQLT
+49 ELQSVKDQLA

-68 IADAQAILQAAIDKK
+68 IANAQATLQAAIDQK
-83 ADKTTVDAL
+83 ADKTTVAAL
-92 ATRVTDLEKEL
+92 ADQVKGLESEL
-103 GVVNSRLKTIDATL
+103 GVVKSRLNSIDTAI
-117 AEVNASIADLK
+117 AEINDAIAK
-128 ANKAD
+128 KAD

-139 LRLFVETELA
+139 LEIRINAQIAAITGDITGLKDAIAKLKDVDTELA
-149 AIKGDISGLQT
+149 GKIVA
-160 AVKEILADI
+160 
-169 AGIKGDINGIKGD
+169 
-182 ISDLQKKDIE
+182 
-192 LFAAINQEALDR
+192 EATER
-204 AAAISALDKELSAKI
+204 AAKDDELAGKI
-219 KTVADNL
+219 AEVAGNL
-226 ADFIKEQNEF
+226 ADFIAAQNEL
-236 NEAVITEISNI
+236 NDAVITEISNI
-247 NGALVNIA
+247 NGALVNIV

-281 YEGVVADLRQAQK
+281 YEDVVKDLRKAQSDIATLRTDVNK
-294 DIAALQKDVKKAF
+294 CIEDIAA
-307 EDIATNAA
+307 NAR
-315 NIEANAK
+315 NIEANAQ
-322 AIDALSQRVTTEV
+322 AIEALDQRVTAAV
-335 QTLDSKISAV
+335 QELDGKISAV
-345 DAKVNA
+345 DSKVDA
-351 LTVCVTKRLTSI
+351 LTICVTKRLTSI

-388 TEPTEWLA
+388 TEPTDWLA

-443 SNITTRGAATPV
+443 SNISTRGAATPV
-455 VSVKSGTIEN
+455 VAVKSGTIEN
-465 GKLTLQLTKNSAAI
+465 GKLTLKLTKNTAAI
-479 NNSNEK
+479 NNSNEN
-485 FTVVSLKAPL
+485 FTIVSLKAPL

-515 ARLTESVVRPFI
+515 ARLTESVVRPYI
-527 HNKKAIE
+527 HNKKALVD
-534 NGKVDERAEF
+534 GKADERAEF

-551 DIYSKYSP
+551 DIYSMYSP

-574 QSRDSKIKFFCAY
+574 QSRDSKTKYFVAY
-587 DKTFDVKEL
+587 NKTFDVKEL
-596 TTVCDHNGNEI
+596 TTVCDHNGNVI
-607 NYESYGLAFEYN
+607 NYESYGLKFEYN
-619 LMSCYWVL
+619 LMKCYWVL
-627 NEGATTDATN
+627 NEGNTTDATN

-650 AAAPGVSGANR
+650 STAPGVTGANR

-681 VVDVKYIMIQWLEKD
+681 VVDVRYIMIQWVEKD
-696 VEVKDLETINKQ
+696 VETIVLDNINKQ
-708 TIWDCGEI
+708 TTWDCGEI
-716 ATCKIGESELNKIAA
+716 ATCKIGEAELNKLAA
-731 QLNLETVVE
+731 QLNLETVTE

-746 VSNDLVDAAGKKI
+746 VASDLVDASGKKI
-759 GVVDKKENGQADG
+759 GTVDKKENGEAAG
-772 QIDNILVTFEVPMA
+772 QIDNILVTFETPMT
-786 MTKDLYENGS
+786 MTKELYEGGS
-796 VAYTGYV
+796 VAYTGY
-803 KLISKTEPLEYR
+803 IFIQSKTEPLQYKV
-815 LPVVLTATFDK
+815 PVVLTATFDK
-826 SRQLKLNSAYVE
+826 SRQLALNSAYVE
-838 DANYWKGERP
+838 DANYWKGTG
-848 DINRYVVANPTL
+848 INRYVVANPTL
-860 EDNAANDNA
+860 EANDSKG
-869 YTLEKGYEDTQ
+869 YTLANGFEDTQ
-880 ILYNLLNAYKK
+880 ILYNLLNAYLN
-891 GGTSAPS
+891 GTSAPK

-916 FVFDEERVPEV
+916 FVFDEKRVPEV
-927 LGAGWNVSEDG
+927 LGEGWNVSADG

-945 DIAATITRNGF
+945 DVAATITRNGF

-961 GPKKGIHA
+961 GPNKGKHA

-991 NAVPVKIVGTICD
+991 NAVPVKIVGTLCD

-1034 HSAGFTDILPWQKMI
+1034 HSAGYTETLPWQKMI
-1049 TVKEAYNR
+1049 TVEEAYNR
-1057 ERPIIDEK
+1057 YRTIIDEK
-1065 NNNKTLRSWY
+1065 NCDKTLRSWY

-1092 EAELDGKPLNS
+1092 EAKLEGKSLSS
-1103 YKNANGSPSYQLTY
+1103 YKNANGTPMYELKY
-1117 DADEAHYGANAKFT
+1117 EADAANYGANAKFR
-1131 FYNNSGNAITKDLVI
+1131 FFNNSGNAITEDLVI

-1155 WRTWKNTVTITVS
+1155 WRTWEETVTITVS

>member
-59 AQKSELETK
+59 AQKSDLETK
-68 IADAQAILQAAIDKK
+68 IADAQATLQAAIDKK

-92 ATRVTDLEKEL
+92 ATKVKDIETEL
-103 GVVNSRLKTIDATL
+103 GVVKSRLNSIDTAI
-117 AEVNASIADLK
+117 AEINNAIADLK

-133 KTEVAE
+133 KEEVTALKIWAEGKITAITGDITNLKAAIEELKVVDTKLAGDIVAE
-139 LRLFVETELA
+139 ALKREAKDTELA
-149 AIKGDISGLQT
+149 GKIAEVAGDLAKFIGEQSELNDAIT
-160 AVKEILADI
+160 
-169 AGIKGDINGIKGD
+169 
-182 ISDLQKKDIE
+182 
-192 LFAAINQEALDR
+192 
-204 AAAISALDKELSAKI
+204 
-219 KTVADNL
+219 
-226 ADFIKEQNEF
+226 
-236 NEAVITEISNI
+236 TEISNI
-247 NGALVNIA
+247 QGALVNLV
-255 GQIEALQMVDE
+255 GQIEALQYVDE

-294 DIAALQKDVKKAF
+294 DIKALRTDVNKCI
-307 EDIATNAA
+307 EDIATNAK

-322 AIDALSQRVTTEV
+322 AIETLSQRVTTEV
-335 QTLDSKISAV
+335 QNLNSAINDV

-363 YFAPSTF
+363 YFAPTTF
-370 VDGVECIDFA
+370 VDGVECINFA

-388 TEPTEWLA
+388 TKETDWLA
-396 NYAPENGEE
+396 NDAPADGEE

-419 NPSGVDEESI
+419 NPSGVDESSI
-429 EGGIRGLS
+429 DGGIRGLS

-455 VSVKSGTIEN
+455 VSVKSGEIKD

-479 NNSNEK
+479 NNTNEN
-485 FTVVSLKAPL
+485 FTIVSLKAPL
-495 SEKVKTASE
+495 SKAVKTANE
-504 KGKEINVYSDW
+504 KGEINVYSDW

-527 HNKKAIE
+527 HNKKALV

-574 QSRDSKIKFFCAY
+574 QSRDSKTKYFCAY

-596 TTVCDHNGNEI
+596 TTVCDYNGNEI

-637 QQLYATINDGVVA
+637 QQLYATINNGVVA

-681 VVDVKYIMIQWLEKD
+681 VVDVRYIMIQWIEKD
-696 VEVKDLETINKQ
+696 VEVKDLDAINKQ

-716 ATCKIGESELNKIAA
+716 ATCKIGETELNKIAA

-759 GVVDKKENGQADG
+759 GVVDKKENGEAAG

-838 DANYWKGERP
+838 DANYWKGEG
-848 DINRYVVANPTL
+848 INRYVVANPTL
-860 EDNAANDNA
+860 EANDA
-869 YTLEKGYEDTQ
+869 KGYTLVNGFNDTQ
-880 ILYNLLNAYKK
+880 ILYNLLNAYLK
-891 GGTSAPS
+891 GTAAPK
-898 DVENLVLNL
+898 DVENLVLGL
-907 QKADGDNAR
+907 QKADGDHAR
-916 FVFDEERVPEV
+916 FVFDEARVPEV
-927 LGAGWNVSEDG
+927 LGAGWTVSEDG

-945 DIAATITRNGF
+945 DVAATITRNGF

-961 GPKKGIHA
+961 GPVKGKHA

-991 NAVPVKIVGTICD
+991 NAVPVKIVGTLCD

-1016 EKPIN
+1016 EKPLN
-1021 LTWGTLAVTLKDQ
+1021 FAWGTLAVTLKDQ
-1034 HSAGFTDILPWQKMI
+1034 MSAGWNEKLPWQSMI
-1049 TVKEAYNR
+1049 VVKEAYGR
-1057 ERPIIDEK
+1057 TRPIIDTK
-1065 NNNKTLRSWY
+1065 NADKTLRSWY
-1075 GYYWDGKND
+1075 GYCWNGVND

-1092 EAELDGKPLNS
+1092 EAKLDGKDLSS
-1103 YKNANGSPSYQLTY
+1103 YKNEDGTPKYELQYDDDANN
-1117 DADEAHYGANAKFT
+1117 YGKNAKFT

-1146 TVPVTVDSK
+1146 TVPVTVESK
-1155 WRTWKNTVTITVS
+1155 WRTWENTVTVTVS
-1168 ETTTTAKRR
+1168 QTTTTAKRR

>member
-35 LRQDINSLDATLKS
+35 LRTDINSLESTLKS
-49 ELQSVKDQLT
+49 ELQSVKDQLA

-68 IADAQAILQAAIDKK
+68 IANAEATLQEAINKK
-83 ADKTTVDAL
+83 ADKTTVAAL
-92 ATRVTDLEKEL
+92 ADQVKGLESEL
-103 GVVNSRLKTIDATL
+103 GVVKSRLNSIDDA
-117 AEVNASIADLK
+117 IAKINDAIAK
-128 ANKAD
+128 KAD

-139 LRLFVETELA
+139 LKVWAEGQIAAITGDITGLKAAIAELKAADTKLAAQIVEEATKLAAKDTELEGKIA
-149 AIKGDISGLQT
+149 EVAGD
-160 AVKEILADI
+160 LAKFI
-169 AGIKGDINGIKGD
+169 A
-182 ISDLQKKDIE
+182 
-192 LFAAINQEALDR
+192 
-204 AAAISALDKELSAKI
+204 
-219 KTVADNL
+219 
-226 ADFIKEQNEF
+226 EQNEL
-236 NEAVITEISNI
+236 NDAVITEISNI
-247 NGALVNIA
+247 NGALVNIV

-281 YEGVVADLRQAQK
+281 YEGVVADLRTAQNDIRGLRTDVNK
-294 DIAALQKDVKKAF
+294 CIEDIAA
-307 EDIATNAA
+307 NAR
-315 NIEANAK
+315 NIEANAQ
-322 AIDALSQRVTTEV
+322 AIEALDQRVTTAV
-335 QTLDSKISAV
+335 QELDGKISDV
-345 DAKVNA
+345 DNKVNA
-351 LTVCVTKRLTSI
+351 LTLCVTKRLTSI

-388 TEPTEWLA
+388 TSETDWLA

-443 SNITTRGAATPV
+443 SNISTRGAATPV
-455 VSVKSGTIEN
+455 VAVKSGEIKD
-465 GKLTLQLTKNSAAI
+465 GKLTLKLTKNTAAI
-479 NNSNEK
+479 NNSNEN
-485 FTVVSLKAPL
+485 FTIVSLKAPL

-527 HNKKAIE
+527 HNVEAVK
-534 NGKVDERAEF
+534 NGKADERAEF

-551 DIYSKYSP
+551 DIYSMYSP

-574 QSRDSKIKFFCAY
+574 QSRDSKRKYFVAY
-587 DKTFDVKEL
+587 NKTFDVKEL
-596 TTVCDHNGNEI
+596 TTVCDHNGNVI
-607 NYESYGLAFEYN
+607 NYESYGLKFEYN
-619 LMSCYWVL
+619 LMKCYWVL
-627 NEGATTDATN
+627 NEGNTTDATN

-650 AAAPGVSGANR
+650 STAPSVTGANR

-681 VVDVKYIMIQWLEKD
+681 VVDVKYIMIQWVEKD
-696 VEVKDLETINKQ
+696 VETKDLEAINKQ
-708 TIWDCGEI
+708 TKWDCGEI
-716 ATCKIGESELNKIAA
+716 ATCKIGEAELNKLAA
-731 QLNLETVVE
+731 QLNLETVTE

-746 VSNDLVDAAGKKI
+746 VASDLVDASGKVI
-759 GVVDKKENGQADG
+759 GTVDKKENGEAAG
-772 QIDNILVTFEVPMA
+772 QIDNILVTFETPMT
-786 MTKDLYENGS
+786 MTKELYEGGS
-796 VAYTGYV
+796 VAYTGY
-803 KLISKTEPLEYR
+803 IFIQSKTEPLQYK

-826 SRQLKLNSAYVE
+826 SRQLALNSAYVE
-838 DANYWKGERP
+838 DANYWKGTG
-848 DINRYVVANPTL
+848 INRYVVANPTL
-860 EDNAANDNA
+860 EANDSKG
-869 YTLEKGYEDTQ
+869 YTLANGFHDTQ
-880 ILYNLLNAYKK
+880 ILYNLLNAYLN
-891 GGTSAPS
+891 GTSAPK

-916 FVFDEERVPEV
+916 FVFDEDRVPEV
-927 LGAGWNVSEDG
+927 LGEGWNVSADG

-945 DIAATITRNGF
+945 DVAATITRNGF

-982 ETPATEATK
+982 EYPATEATK
-991 NAVPVKIVGTICD
+991 NAVPVKIVGTLCD

-1016 EKPIN
+1016 EKPIK

-1034 HSAGFTDILPWQKMI
+1034 HSEGYTETLPWQKMI
-1049 TVKEAYNR
+1049 TVEEAYNR
-1057 ERPIIDEK
+1057 YRTIIDEK
-1065 NNNKTLRSWY
+1065 NCDKTLRSWY

-1092 EAELDGKPLNS
+1092 EAKLEGKSLSS
-1103 YKNANGSPSYQLTY
+1103 YKNANGTPMYELKY
-1117 DADEAHYGANAKFT
+1117 DADAAHYGANAKFW
-1131 FYNNSGNAITKDLVI
+1131 FFNNSGNAITEDLVI

-1155 WRTWKNTVTITVS
+1155 WRTWEETVTITVS
-1168 ETTTTAKRR
+1168 QTTTTAKRR

>member
-35 LRQDINSLDATLKS
+35 LRTDINSLESTLKS
-49 ELQSVKDQLT
+49 ELQSVKDQLA

-68 IADAQAILQAAIDKK
+68 IANAQATLQAAIDQK
-83 ADKTTVDAL
+83 ADKTTVAAL
-92 ATRVTDLEKEL
+92 ADQVKGLESEL
-103 GVVNSRLKTIDATL
+103 GVVKSRLNSIDDAIAKINDAI
-117 AEVNASIADLK
+117 AEIK

-133 KTEVAE
+133 KEEVAALKVWAEGEIAAITGDITGLKAAIAE
-139 LRLFVETELA
+139 LKEADTKLAAQIVEEATKLAAKDTELEGKIA
-149 AIKGDISGLQT
+149 EVAGD
-160 AVKEILADI
+160 LAKFI
-169 AGIKGDINGIKGD
+169 A
-182 ISDLQKKDIE
+182 
-192 LFAAINQEALDR
+192 
-204 AAAISALDKELSAKI
+204 
-219 KTVADNL
+219 
-226 ADFIKEQNEF
+226 EQNEL
-236 NEAVITEISNI
+236 NDAVITEISNI
-247 NGALVNIA
+247 NGALVNIV

-281 YEGVVADLRQAQK
+281 YEDVVKDLRKAQSDIATLRTDVNK
-294 DIAALQKDVKKAF
+294 CIEDIAA
-307 EDIATNAA
+307 NAR
-315 NIEANAK
+315 NIEANAQ
-322 AIDALSQRVTTEV
+322 AIEALDQRVTTAV
-335 QTLDSKISAV
+335 QELDGKISDV
-345 DAKVNA
+345 DNKVNA
-351 LTVCVTKRLTSI
+351 LTICVTKRLTSI

-388 TEPTEWLA
+388 TNENDWLA
-396 NYAPENGEE
+396 NESPANGEE
-405 NRIDDGTTTAVYYL
+405 NRIDNGTTTAVYYL

-443 SNITTRGAATPV
+443 SNISTRGAATPV
-455 VSVKSGTIEN
+455 VAVKSGEIKD
-465 GKLTLQLTKNSAAI
+465 GKLTLKLTKNTAAI
-479 NNSNEK
+479 NNSNEN
-485 FTVVSLKAPL
+485 FTIVSLKAPL

-515 ARLTESVVRPFI
+515 ARLTESVVRPYI
-527 HNKKAIE
+527 HNIKTVTDGKA
-534 NGKVDERAEF
+534 DERAEF

-551 DIYSKYSP
+551 DIYSMYSP

-574 QSRDSKIKFFCAY
+574 QSRDSKTKYFVAY
-587 DKTFDVKEL
+587 NKTFDVKEL
-596 TTVCDHNGNEI
+596 TTVCDHNGNVI
-607 NYESYGLAFEYN
+607 NYESYGLKFEYN
-619 LMSCYWVL
+619 LMKCYWVL
-627 NEGATTDATN
+627 NEGNTTDATN

-650 AAAPGVSGANR
+650 STAPGVTGANR

-681 VVDVKYIMIQWLEKD
+681 VVDVRYIMIQWVEKD
-696 VEVKDLETINKQ
+696 VETIVLDNINKQ
-708 TIWDCGEI
+708 TTWDCGEI
-716 ATCKIGESELNKIAA
+716 ATCKIGEAELNKLAA
-731 QLNLETVVE
+731 QLNLETVTE

-746 VSNDLVDAAGKKI
+746 VASDLIDADGKKI
-759 GVVDKKENGQADG
+759 GTVDKKENGEAAG
-772 QIDNILVTFEVPMA
+772 QIDNILVTFETPMT
-786 MTKDLYENGS
+786 MTKELYEGGS
-796 VAYTGYV
+796 VAYTGY
-803 KLISKTEPLEYR
+803 IFIQSKTEPLQYKV
-815 LPVVLTATFDK
+815 PVVLTATFDK
-826 SRQLKLNSAYVE
+826 SRQLALNSAYVE
-838 DANYWKGERP
+838 NANYWKGTG
-848 DINRYVVANPTL
+848 INRYVVANPTL
-860 EDNAANDNA
+860 EANDSKG
-869 YTLEKGYEDTQ
+869 YTLANGFEDTQ
-880 ILYNLLNAYKK
+880 ILYNLLNAYLK
-891 GGTSAPS
+891 GTSAPK

-916 FVFDEERVPEV
+916 FVFDEDRVEEV
-927 LGAGWNVSEDG
+927 LGAGWNVSADG

-945 DIAATITRNGF
+945 DVAATITRNGF

-961 GPKKGIHA
+961 GPNKGKHA

-991 NAVPVKIVGTICD
+991 NAVPVKIVGTLCD

-1034 HSAGFTDILPWQKMI
+1034 HSAGYTETLPWQKMI

-1057 ERPIIDEK
+1057 YRTIIDEK
-1065 NNNKTLRSWY
+1065 NCDKTLRSWY

-1092 EAELDGKPLNS
+1092 EAKLEGKSLSS
-1103 YKNANGSPSYQLTY
+1103 YKNANGTPMYELKY
-1117 DADEAHYGANAKFT
+1117 EADKANYGANAKFR
-1131 FYNNSGNAITKDLVI
+1131 FFNNSGNAITEDLVI

-1155 WRTWKNTVTITVS
+1155 WRTWEETVTITVS

>member
-1 MRKKFLSAFLLGA
+1 MRKKFLSAFMLGA

-49 ELQSVKDQLT
+49 EIQSVKDQLA

-68 IADAQAILQAAIDKK
+68 IANAQATLQAAIDKK
-83 ADKTTVDAL
+83 ADKTTVEAL
-92 ATRVTDLEKEL
+92 AKQVADLEKEL
-103 GVVNSRLKTIDATL
+103 GVVNSRLNTIDATL
-117 AEVNASIADLK
+117 AEVNAAIADLK

-226 ADFIKEQNEF
+226 AAFIAEQTEF
-236 NEAVITEISNI
+236 NDAVITEISNI

-388 TEPTEWLA
+388 TKETDWLA
-396 NYAPENGEE
+396 NYAPENGVE

-429 EGGIRGLS
+429 ENGVRGLS

-455 VSVKSGTIEN
+455 VSVKSGEIKD

-485 FTVVSLKAPL
+485 FTIVSLKAPL

-527 HNKKAIE
+527 HNKKALV

-596 TTVCDHNGNEI
+596 TTVCDYNGNEI

-650 AAAPGVSGANR
+650 SAAPGVSGANR

-696 VEVKDLETINKQ
+696 VEVKDLEAINKQ
-708 TIWDCGEI
+708 TTWDCGEI

-746 VSNDLVDAAGKKI
+746 VSDVLVDAADKKI

-838 DANYWKGERP
+838 NAKYWTGEG
-848 DINRYVVANPTL
+848 INRYVVANPTL
-860 EDNAANDNA
+860 EANDA
-869 YTLEKGYEDTQ
+869 TDTYTMAKGYHDTQ
-880 ILYNLLNAYKK
+880 ILYNLLNAYLK
-891 GGTSAPS
+891 GTVAPEN
-898 DVENLVLNL
+898 VENLVLNL

-927 LGAGWNVSEDG
+927 LGDGWSVSADG
-938 TTLYFKR
+938 TTLYFRR
-945 DIAATITRNGF
+945 DVAATITRNGF

-961 GPKKGIHA
+961 GPVKGKHG
-969 LASDAAKMLVAYD
+969 LATEAAKMLVAYD

-991 NAVPVKIVGTICD
+991 NAVPVKIVGTLCD

-1016 EKPIN
+1016 EKPLN
-1021 LTWGTLAVTLKDQ
+1021 FAWGTLAVTLKDQ
-1034 HSAGFTDILPWQKMI
+1034 MSAGWSETLSWNKIFS
-1049 TVKEAYNR
+1049 VKEAYGR
-1057 ERPIIDEK
+1057 TRPIVDTK
-1065 NNNKTLRSWY
+1065 NNDKTLRSWY

-1092 EAELDGKPLNS
+1092 EAKLDGKYLSS
-1103 YKNANGSPSYQLTY
+1103 YKNADGLPMYELKYEYKY
-1117 DADEAHYGANAKFT
+1117 DKDNYGENAKFT
-1131 FYNNSGNAITKDLVI
+1131 FYNNSGNAITEDLTI
-1146 TVPVTVDSK
+1146 TVPVTVETK
-1155 WRTWKNTVTITVS
+1155 WRTWENTVTVTVS
-1168 ETTTTAKRR
+1168 QTTTTAKRR

>member
-35 LRQDINSLDATLKS
+35 LRTDINSLESTLKS
-49 ELQSVKDQLT
+49 ELQSVKDQLA

-68 IADAQAILQAAIDKK
+68 IANAQATLQAAIDQK
-83 ADKTTVDAL
+83 ADKTTVAAL
-92 ATRVTDLEKEL
+92 ADQVKGLETEL
-103 GVVNSRLKTIDATL
+103 GVVKSRLNSIDTAI
-117 AEVNASIADLK
+117 AEINAAIADIK

-133 KTEVAE
+133 KTEVAALKIWAEDQIAVITGDITGLKAAIEE
-139 LRLFVETELA
+139 LKAVDTKLAGQIVEEATIRAAKDTELEG
-149 AIKGDISGLQT
+149 K
-160 AVKEILADI
+160 I
-169 AGIKGDINGIKGD
+169 A
-182 ISDLQKKDIE
+182 E
-192 LFAAINQEALDR
+192 
-204 AAAISALDKELSAKI
+204 
-219 KTVADNL
+219 VAGNL
-226 ADFIKEQNEF
+226 ADFIAAQNEL
-236 NEAVITEISNI
+236 NDAVILEISNI

-255 GQIEALQMVDE
+255 GQIQALQMVDE

-281 YEGVVADLRQAQK
+281 YEGVVADLRTAQSDIRGLRTDVNK
-294 DIAALQKDVKKAF
+294 CIEDIAA
-307 EDIATNAA
+307 NAR
-315 NIEANAK
+315 NIEANAQ
-322 AIDALSQRVTTEV
+322 AIEALDQRVTAAV
-335 QTLDSKISAV
+335 QELDGKISDV
-345 DAKVNA
+345 DNKVNA
-351 LTVCVTKRLTSI
+351 LTICVTKRLTSI

-388 TEPTEWLA
+388 TNENDWLA
-396 NYAPENGEE
+396 NESPANGEE
-405 NRIDDGTTTAVYYL
+405 NRIDNGTTTAVYYL

-443 SNITTRGAATPV
+443 SNISTRGAATPV
-455 VSVKSGTIEN
+455 VAVKSGEIKD
-465 GKLTLQLTKNSAAI
+465 GKLTLKLTKNTAAI
-479 NNSNEK
+479 NNSNEN
-485 FTVVSLKAPL
+485 FTIVSLKAPL

-515 ARLTESVVRPFI
+515 ARLTESVVRPYI
-527 HNKKAIE
+527 HNIKTVKDGKA
-534 NGKVDERAEF
+534 DERAEF

-551 DIYSKYSP
+551 DIYSMYSP

-574 QSRDSKIKFFCAY
+574 QSRDSKTKYFVAY
-587 DKTFDVKEL
+587 NKTFDVKEL
-596 TTVCDHNGNEI
+596 TTVCDHNGNVI
-607 NYESYGLAFEYN
+607 NYESYGLKFEYN
-619 LMSCYWVL
+619 LMKCYWVL
-627 NEGATTDATN
+627 NEGNTTDATN

-650 AAAPGVSGANR
+650 STAPGVTGANR

-681 VVDVKYIMIQWLEKD
+681 VVDVRYIMIQWVEKD
-696 VEVKDLETINKQ
+696 VETIVLDNINKQ
-708 TIWDCGEI
+708 TTWDCGEI
-716 ATCKIGESELNKIAA
+716 ATCKIGEAELNKLAA
-731 QLNLETVVE
+731 QLNLETVTE

-746 VSNDLVDAAGKKI
+746 VASDLIDADGKKI
-759 GVVDKKENGQADG
+759 GTVDKKENGEAAG
-772 QIDNILVTFEVPMA
+772 QIDNILVTFETPMT
-786 MTKDLYENGS
+786 MTKELYEGGS
-796 VAYTGYV
+796 VAYTGY
-803 KLISKTEPLEYR
+803 IFIQSKTEPLQYKV
-815 LPVVLTATFDK
+815 PVVLTATFDK
-826 SRQLKLNSAYVE
+826 SRQLALNSAYVE
-838 DANYWKGERP
+838 NANYWKGTG
-848 DINRYVVANPTL
+848 INRYVVANPTL
-860 EDNAANDNA
+860 EANDSKG
-869 YTLEKGYEDTQ
+869 YTLANGFHDTQ
-880 ILYNLLNAYKK
+880 ILYNLLNAYLN
-891 GGTSAPS
+891 GTSAPK
-898 DVENLVLNL
+898 DVENLVRNL

-916 FVFDEERVPEV
+916 FVFDEDRVEDV
-927 LGAGWNVSEDG
+927 LGAGWNVSADG

-945 DIAATITRNGF
+945 DVAATITRNGF

-961 GPKKGIHA
+961 GPNKGKHA

-1034 HSAGFTDILPWQKMI
+1034 HSAGYTETLPWQKMI

-1057 ERPIIDEK
+1057 YRTIIDEK
-1065 NNNKTLRSWY
+1065 NCDKTLRSWY

-1092 EAELDGKPLNS
+1092 EAVLNGKSLSS
-1103 YKNANGSPSYQLTY
+1103 YKNANGTPMYELKY
-1117 DADEAHYGANAKFT
+1117 EADEAHYGANAKFW
-1131 FYNNSGNAITKDLVI
+1131 FFNNSGNAITEDLVI

-1155 WRTWKNTVTITVS
+1155 WRTWEETVTITVS

>member
-1 MRKKFLSAFLLGA
+1 MRKKFLSAFMLGA

-35 LRQDINSLDATLKS
+35 LRTDINSLESTLKS
-49 ELQSVKDQLT
+49 ELQSVKDQLA

-68 IADAQAILQAAIDKK
+68 IANAEATLQEAINKK
-83 ADKTTVDAL
+83 ADKTTVAAL
-92 ATRVTDLEKEL
+92 ADQVKGLESEL
-103 GVVNSRLKTIDATL
+103 GVVKSRLNSIDDA
-117 AEVNASIADLK
+117 IAKINDAIAK
-128 ANKAD
+128 KAD

-139 LRLFVETELA
+139 LKIWAEGQIAAITGDITGLKAAIAELKDVDTELA
-149 AIKGDISGLQT
+149 GKIVA
-160 AVKEILADI
+160 
-169 AGIKGDINGIKGD
+169 
-182 ISDLQKKDIE
+182 
-192 LFAAINQEALDR
+192 EATER
-204 AAAISALDKELSAKI
+204 AAKDDELAGKI
-219 KTVADNL
+219 AEVAGNL
-226 ADFIKEQNEF
+226 ADFIAAQNEL
-236 NEAVITEISNI
+236 NDAVITEISNI

-281 YEGVVADLRQAQK
+281 YEGVVADLRTAQN
-294 DIAALQKDVKKAF
+294 DIRGLRTDVNKCI

-315 NIEANAK
+315 NIEANAQ
-322 AIDALSQRVTTEV
+322 AIEALDQRVTAAV
-335 QTLDSKISAV
+335 QELDSKISAV
-345 DAKVNA
+345 DNKVNA
-351 LTVCVTKRLTSI
+351 LTICVTKRLTSI
-363 YFAPSTF
+363 YFAPSSF

-388 TEPTEWLA
+388 TSETDWLA

-405 NRIDDGTTTAVYYL
+405 NRIDNGTTTAVYYL

-443 SNITTRGAATPV
+443 SNISTRGAATPV
-455 VSVKSGTIEN
+455 VAVKSGEIKD
-465 GKLTLQLTKNSAAI
+465 GKLTLKLTKNTAAI
-479 NNSNEK
+479 NNSNEN
-485 FTVVSLKAPL
+485 FTIVSLKAPL

-527 HNKKAIE
+527 HNVEAVK
-534 NGKVDERAEF
+534 NGKADERAEF

-551 DIYSKYSP
+551 DIYSMYSP

-574 QSRDSKIKFFCAY
+574 QSRDSKKKYFVAY
-587 DKTFDVKEL
+587 DKTFDVKKL
-596 TTVCDHNGNEI
+596 TTVCDYNGNVI
-607 NYESYGLAFEYN
+607 NYESYGLKFEYN
-619 LMSCYWVL
+619 LMKCYWVL
-627 NEGATTDATN
+627 NEGNTTDATN

-650 AAAPGVSGANR
+650 STAPGVTGANR

-681 VVDVKYIMIQWLEKD
+681 VVDVRYIMIQWVEKD
-696 VEVKDLETINKQ
+696 VETIVLDNINKQ
-708 TIWDCGEI
+708 TTWDCGEI
-716 ATCKIGESELNKIAA
+716 ATCKIGEAELNKLAA
-731 QLNLETVVE
+731 QLNLETVTE

-746 VSNDLVDAAGKKI
+746 VASDLVDASGKKI
-759 GVVDKKENGQADG
+759 GTVDKKENGEAAG
-772 QIDNILVTFEVPMA
+772 QIDNILVTFETPMT
-786 MTKDLYENGS
+786 MTKELYEGGS
-796 VAYTGYV
+796 VAYTGY
-803 KLISKTEPLEYR
+803 IFIQSKTEPLQYK

-826 SRQLKLNSAYVE
+826 SRQLALNSAYVE
-838 DANYWKGERP
+838 DANYWKGTG
-848 DINRYVVANPTL
+848 INRYVVANPTL
-860 EDNAANDNA
+860 EANDSKG
-869 YTLEKGYEDTQ
+869 YTLDDGFFDTQ

-891 GGTSAPS
+891 STVSPS

-927 LGAGWNVSEDG
+927 LGAGWNVSADG

-961 GPKKGIHA
+961 GPNKGKHA

-991 NAVPVKIVGTICD
+991 NAVPVKIVGTLCD

-1057 ERPIIDEK
+1057 YRPIIDEK
-1065 NNNKTLRSWY
+1065 NCDATLRSWY
-1075 GYYWDGKND
+1075 GYCWNGKND

-1092 EAELDGKPLNS
+1092 DAKLDGKPLNS
-1103 YKNANGSPSYQLTY
+1103 YKNANGSPSYELKY
-1117 DADEAHYGANAKFT
+1117 EADEANYGANAKFW
-1131 FYNNSGNAITKDLVI
+1131 FFNNSGNAITKDLVI

-1155 WRTWKNTVTITVS
+1155 WRTWENTVTITVS

>member
-35 LRQDINSLDATLKS
+35 LRTDINSLESTLKS
-49 ELQSVKDQLT
+49 ELQSVKDQLA

-388 TEPTEWLA
+388 TKETDWLA

-443 SNITTRGAATPV
+443 SNITATRGAATPV

-485 FTVVSLKAPL
+485 FTIVSLKAPL

-515 ARLTESVVRPFI
+515 ARLTESVVRPYI

-596 TTVCDHNGNEI
+596 TTVCDYNGNEI

-650 AAAPGVSGANR
+650 STAPGVTGANR

-681 VVDVKYIMIQWLEKD
+681 VVDVKYIMIQWIEKD

-716 ATCKIGESELNKIAA
+716 ATCKIGETELNKLAA
-731 QLNLETVVE
+731 QLNLETVTE

-746 VSNDLVDAAGKKI
+746 VASDLVDAAGKKI

-826 SRQLKLNSAYVE
+826 SRQLALDKAYVE
-838 DANYWKGERP
+838 NPKYWKGERP

-860 EDNAANDNA
+860 EANDTKG
-869 YTLEKGYEDTQ
+869 YTLAAGFHDTQ
-880 ILYNLLNAYKK
+880 ILYNLLNAYLK
-891 GGTSAPS
+891 GTSAPK

-927 LGAGWNVSEDG
+927 LGTDWSVSADG
-938 TTLYFKR
+938 TTLLHLT

-956 VQLEE
+956 VQLQE
-961 GPKKGIHA
+961 GLDKGKHA
-969 LASDAAKMLVAYD
+969 HATKAAKMLVAYD

-991 NAVPVKIVGTICD
+991 NAVPVKIVGTLCD

-1016 EKPIN
+1016 EKPID
-1021 LTWGTLAVTLKDQ
+1021 LEWKALEVTLKDQ
-1034 HSAGFTDILPWQKMI
+1034 HSEGFTETLPWQSMI
-1049 TVKEAYNR
+1049 VVKEAYNWK
-1057 ERPIIDEK
+1057 RPIIDEK
-1065 NNNKTLRSWY
+1065 NNNETLRSWY
-1075 GYYWDGKND
+1075 GYYKDGKND
-1084 IYPYININ
+1084 IYPYITV
-1092 EAELDGKPLNS
+1092 ADAMLDGKKLSS
-1103 YKNANGSPSYQLTY
+1103 YKNENGTPMYELKY
-1117 DADEAHYGANAKFT
+1117 DADKANYGKNAKFT
-1131 FYNNSGNAITKDLVI
+1131 FFNNSGNAITKDLVI

>member
-1 MRKKFLSAFLLGA
+1 MRKKFLSAFMLGA

-35 LRQDINSLDATLKS
+35 LRTDINSLESTLKS
-49 ELQSVKDQLT
+49 ELQSVKDQLA

-68 IADAQAILQAAIDKK
+68 IANAEATLQEAINKK
-83 ADKTTVDAL
+83 ADKTTVAAL
-92 ATRVTDLEKEL
+92 ADQVKGLESEL
-103 GVVNSRLKTIDATL
+103 GVVKSRLNSIDDA
-117 AEVNASIADLK
+117 IAKINDAIAK
-128 ANKAD
+128 KAD

-139 LRLFVETELA
+139 LKVWAEGQIAAITGDITGLKAAIAELKAVDTELA
-149 AIKGDISGLQT
+149 GKIVA
-160 AVKEILADI
+160 
-169 AGIKGDINGIKGD
+169 
-182 ISDLQKKDIE
+182 
-192 LFAAINQEALDR
+192 EATER
-204 AAAISALDKELSAKI
+204 AAKDDELAGKI
-219 KTVADNL
+219 AEVAGNL
-226 ADFIKEQNEF
+226 ADFIAAQNEL
-236 NEAVITEISNI
+236 NDAVITEISNI
-247 NGALVNIA
+247 NGALVNIG

-281 YEGVVADLRQAQK
+281 YEGVVADLRTAQN
-294 DIAALQKDVKKAF
+294 DIRGLRTDVNKCI

-315 NIEANAK
+315 NIEANAQ
-322 AIDALSQRVTTEV
+322 AIEALDQRVTAAV
-335 QTLDSKISAV
+335 QELDSKISAV
-345 DAKVNA
+345 DNKVNA
-351 LTVCVTKRLTSI
+351 LTICVTKRLTSI
-363 YFAPSTF
+363 YFAPSSF

-388 TEPTEWLA
+388 TSETDWLA

-405 NRIDDGTTTAVYYL
+405 NRIDNGTTTAVYYL

-443 SNITTRGAATPV
+443 SNISTRGAATPV
-455 VSVKSGTIEN
+455 VAVKSGTIED
-465 GKLTLQLTKNSAAI
+465 GKLTLKLTKNTAAI
-479 NNSNEK
+479 NNSNEN
-485 FTVVSLKAPL
+485 FTIVSLKAPL

-527 HNKKAIE
+527 HNVEAVK
-534 NGKVDERAEF
+534 NGKADERAEF

-551 DIYSKYSP
+551 DIYSMYSP

-574 QSRDSKIKFFCAY
+574 QSRDSKKKYFVAY
-587 DKTFDVKEL
+587 DKTFDVKKL
-596 TTVCDHNGNEI
+596 TTVCDYNGNVI
-607 NYESYGLAFEYN
+607 NYESYGLKFEYN
-619 LMSCYWVL
+619 LMKCYWVL
-627 NEGATTDATN
+627 NEGNTTDATN

-650 AAAPGVSGANR
+650 STAPSVTGANR

-681 VVDVKYIMIQWLEKD
+681 VVDVKYIMIQWIEKD
-696 VEVKDLETINKQ
+696 VETKDLEAINKQ
-708 TIWDCGEI
+708 TTWDCGEI
-716 ATCKIGESELNKIAA
+716 ATCKIGEAELNKLAA
-731 QLNLETVVE
+731 QLNLETVTE

-746 VSNDLVDAAGKKI
+746 VASDLVDASGKVI
-759 GVVDKKENGQADG
+759 GTVDKKENGEAAG
-772 QIDNILVTFEVPMA
+772 QIDNILVTFETPMT
-786 MTKDLYENGS
+786 MTKELYEGGS
-796 VAYTGYV
+796 VAYTGY
-803 KLISKTEPLEYR
+803 IFIQSKTEPLQYK

-826 SRQLKLNSAYVE
+826 SRQLALNSAYVE
-838 DANYWKGERP
+838 NAKYWKGEG
-848 DINRYVVANPTL
+848 INRYVVANPTL
-860 EDNAANDNA
+860 EANDA
-869 YTLEKGYEDTQ
+869 KGYTLANGYEDTQ
-880 ILYNLLNAYKK
+880 ILYNLLNAYLK
-891 GGTSAPS
+891 GTSAPK

-916 FVFDEERVPEV
+916 FVFDEERIEEV
-927 LGAGWNVSEDG
+927 LGAGWNVSADG

-945 DIAATITRNGF
+945 DVAATITRNGF

-982 ETPATEATK
+982 EYPATEATK
-991 NAVPVKIVGTICD
+991 NAVPVKIVGTLCD

-1016 EKPIN
+1016 EKPIT
-1021 LTWGTLAVTLKDQ
+1021 LTWGTLGVTLKDQ
-1034 HSAGFTDILPWQKMI
+1034 HSAGYTETLPWQKMI

-1057 ERPIIDEK
+1057 YRTIIDEK
-1065 NNNKTLRSWY
+1065 NCDKTLRSWY

-1092 EAELDGKPLNS
+1092 EAKLEGKSLSS
-1103 YKNANGSPSYQLTY
+1103 YKNANGTPMYELKY
-1117 DADEAHYGANAKFT
+1117 DADAAHYGANAKFW
-1131 FYNNSGNAITKDLVI
+1131 FFNNSGNAITEDLVI

-1155 WRTWKNTVTITVS
+1155 WRTWEETVTITVS
-1168 ETTTTAKRR
+1168 QTTTTAKRR

>member
-35 LRQDINSLDATLKS
+35 LRTDINSLESTLKS

-68 IADAQAILQAAIDKK
+68 IANAQATLQAAIDQK
-83 ADKTTVDAL
+83 ADKTTVAAL
-92 ATRVTDLEKEL
+92 ADQVKGLESEL
-103 GVVNSRLKTIDATL
+103 GVVKSRLNSIDDAIAKINDAI
-117 AEVNASIADLK
+117 AEIK

-133 KTEVAE
+133 KEEVAALKVWAEGEIAAITGDITGLKAAIAE
-139 LRLFVETELA
+139 LKEADTKLAAQIVEEATKLAAKDTELEGKIA
-149 AIKGDISGLQT
+149 EVAGD
-160 AVKEILADI
+160 LAKFI
-169 AGIKGDINGIKGD
+169 A
-182 ISDLQKKDIE
+182 
-192 LFAAINQEALDR
+192 
-204 AAAISALDKELSAKI
+204 
-219 KTVADNL
+219 
-226 ADFIKEQNEF
+226 EQNEL
-236 NEAVITEISNI
+236 NDAVITEISNI

-266 GLDNRITA
+266 GLDNRITD
-274 LETRLQG
+274 LEKRLKG
-281 YEGVVADLRQAQK
+281 YEDVVKDLRKAQS
-294 DIAALQKDVKKAF
+294 DIATLRTDVDKCI
-307 EDIATNAA
+307 EDIATNAS
-315 NIEANAK
+315 NIKANAE
-322 AIDALSQRVTTEV
+322 AIGALSQRVTTAV
-335 QTLDSKISAV
+335 QELDGKISAV
-345 DAKVNA
+345 DDKVNA
-351 LTVCVTKRLTSI
+351 LTICVTKRLTSI

-388 TEPTEWLA
+388 TNENDWLA
-396 NYAPENGEE
+396 NESPANGEE
-405 NRIDDGTTTAVYYL
+405 NRIDNGTTTAVYYL

-443 SNITTRGAATPV
+443 SNISTRGAATPV
-455 VSVKSGTIEN
+455 VAVKSGEIKD
-465 GKLTLQLTKNSAAI
+465 GKLTLKLTKNTAAI
-479 NNSNEK
+479 NNSNEN
-485 FTVVSLKAPL
+485 FTIVSLKAPL

-515 ARLTESVVRPFI
+515 ARLTESVVRPYI
-527 HNKKAIE
+527 HNIKTVKDGKA
-534 NGKVDERAEF
+534 DERAEF

-551 DIYSKYSP
+551 DIYSMYSP

-574 QSRDSKIKFFCAY
+574 QSRDSKTKYFVAY
-587 DKTFDVKEL
+587 NKTFDVKEL
-596 TTVCDHNGNEI
+596 TTVCDHNGNVI
-607 NYESYGLAFEYN
+607 NYESYGLKFEYN
-619 LMSCYWVL
+619 LMKCYWVL
-627 NEGATTDATN
+627 NEGNTTDATN

-650 AAAPGVSGANR
+650 STAPGVTGANR

-681 VVDVKYIMIQWLEKD
+681 VVDVRYIMIQWVEKD
-696 VEVKDLETINKQ
+696 VETIVLDNINKQ
-708 TIWDCGEI
+708 TTWDCGEI
-716 ATCKIGESELNKIAA
+716 ATCKIGEAELNKLAA
-731 QLNLETVVE
+731 QLNLETVTE

-746 VSNDLVDAAGKKI
+746 VASDLIDADGKKI
-759 GVVDKKENGQADG
+759 GTVDKKENGEAAG
-772 QIDNILVTFEVPMA
+772 QIDNILVTFETPMT
-786 MTKDLYENGS
+786 MTKELYEGGS
-796 VAYTGYV
+796 VAYTGY
-803 KLISKTEPLEYR
+803 IFIQSKTEPLQYKV
-815 LPVVLTATFDK
+815 PVVLTATFDK
-826 SRQLKLNSAYVE
+826 SRQLALNSAYVE
-838 DANYWKGERP
+838 NANYWKGTG
-848 DINRYVVANPTL
+848 INRYVVANPTL
-860 EDNAANDNA
+860 EANDSKG
-869 YTLEKGYEDTQ
+869 YTLANGFHDTQ
-880 ILYNLLNAYKK
+880 ILYNLLNAYLN
-891 GGTSAPS
+891 GTSAPK

-916 FVFDEERVPEV
+916 FVFDEDRVEEV
-927 LGAGWNVSEDG
+927 LGAGWNVSADG

-945 DIAATITRNGF
+945 DVAATITRNGF

-961 GPKKGIHA
+961 GPNKGKHA

-1034 HSAGFTDILPWQKMI
+1034 HSAGYTETLPWQKMI

-1057 ERPIIDEK
+1057 YRTIIDEK
-1065 NNNKTLRSWY
+1065 NCDKTLRSWY

-1092 EAELDGKPLNS
+1092 EAKLEGKSLSS
-1103 YKNANGSPSYQLTY
+1103 YKNANGTPMYELKY
-1117 DADEAHYGANAKFT
+1117 DADEAHYGANAKFW
-1131 FYNNSGNAITKDLVI
+1131 FFNNSGNAITEDLVI

-1155 WRTWKNTVTITVS
+1155 WRTWEETVTITVS

>member
-35 LRQDINSLDATLKS
+35 LRTDINSLESTLKS
-49 ELQSVKDQLT
+49 ELQSVKDQLA

-68 IADAQAILQAAIDKK
+68 IANAQATLQAAIDQK
-83 ADKTTVDAL
+83 ADKTTVAAL
-92 ATRVTDLEKEL
+92 ADQVKGLESEL
-103 GVVNSRLKTIDATL
+103 GVVKSRLNSIDDAIAKINDAI
-117 AEVNASIADLK
+117 AEIK

-133 KTEVAE
+133 KEEVAALKIWAEGEIAAITGDITGLKAAIAE
-139 LRLFVETELA
+139 LKEADTKLAAQIVEEATKLAAKDTELEGKIA
-149 AIKGDISGLQT
+149 EVAGD
-160 AVKEILADI
+160 LAKFI
-169 AGIKGDINGIKGD
+169 A
-182 ISDLQKKDIE
+182 
-192 LFAAINQEALDR
+192 
-204 AAAISALDKELSAKI
+204 
-219 KTVADNL
+219 
-226 ADFIKEQNEF
+226 EQNEL
-236 NEAVITEISNI
+236 NDAVITEISNI
-247 NGALVNIA
+247 NGALVNIV

-281 YEGVVADLRQAQK
+281 YEDVVKDLRKAQSDIATLRTDVNK
-294 DIAALQKDVKKAF
+294 CIEDIAA
-307 EDIATNAA
+307 NAR
-315 NIEANAK
+315 NIEANAQ
-322 AIDALSQRVTTEV
+322 AIEALDQRVTAAV
-335 QTLDSKISAV
+335 QELDGKISAV
-345 DAKVNA
+345 DSKVDA
-351 LTVCVTKRLTSI
+351 LTICVTKRLTSI

-388 TEPTEWLA
+388 TNENDWLA
-396 NYAPENGEE
+396 NESPANGEE
-405 NRIDDGTTTAVYYL
+405 NRIDNGTTTAVYYL

-443 SNITTRGAATPV
+443 SNISTRGAATPV
-455 VSVKSGTIEN
+455 VAVKSGTIEN
-465 GKLTLQLTKNSAAI
+465 GKLTLKLTKNTAAI
-479 NNSNEK
+479 NNSNEN
-485 FTVVSLKAPL
+485 FTIVSLKAPL

-515 ARLTESVVRPFI
+515 ARLTESVVRPYI
-527 HNKKAIE
+527 HNIKTVTDGKA
-534 NGKVDERAEF
+534 DERAEF

-551 DIYSKYSP
+551 DIYSMYSP

-574 QSRDSKIKFFCAY
+574 QSRDSKRKYFVAY

-596 TTVCDHNGNEI
+596 TTVCDHNGNVI
-607 NYESYGLAFEYN
+607 NYESYGLKFEYN
-619 LMSCYWVL
+619 LMKCYWVL
-627 NEGATTDATN
+627 NEGNTTDATN

-650 AAAPGVSGANR
+650 STAPGVTGANR

-681 VVDVKYIMIQWLEKD
+681 VVDVRYIMIQWVEKD
-696 VEVKDLETINKQ
+696 VETIVLDNINKQ
-708 TIWDCGEI
+708 TTWDCGEI
-716 ATCKIGESELNKIAA
+716 ATCKIGEAELNKLAA
-731 QLNLETVVE
+731 QLNLETVTE

-746 VSNDLVDAAGKKI
+746 VASDLVDASGKKI
-759 GVVDKKENGQADG
+759 GTVDKKENGEAAG
-772 QIDNILVTFEVPMA
+772 QIDNILVTFETPMT
-786 MTKDLYENGS
+786 MTKELYEGGS
-796 VAYTGYV
+796 VAYTGY
-803 KLISKTEPLEYR
+803 IFIQSKTEPLQYKV
-815 LPVVLTATFDK
+815 PVVLTATFDK
-826 SRQLKLNSAYVE
+826 SRQLALNSAYVE
-838 DANYWKGERP
+838 NANYWKGEE
-848 DINRYVVANPTL
+848 INRYVVANPTL
-860 EDNAANDNA
+860 EANDSKG
-869 YTLEKGYEDTQ
+869 YTLANGFEDTQ
-880 ILYNLLNAYKK
+880 ILYNLLNAYLK
-891 GGTSAPS
+891 GTSAPK

-916 FVFDEERVPEV
+916 FVFDEDRVEEV
-927 LGAGWNVSEDG
+927 LGAGWNVSADG

-945 DIAATITRNGF
+945 DVAATITRNGF

-991 NAVPVKIVGTICD
+991 NAVPVKIVGTLCD

-1034 HSAGFTDILPWQKMI
+1034 HSAGYTETLPWQKMI

-1057 ERPIIDEK
+1057 YRTIIDEK
-1065 NNNKTLRSWY
+1065 NNNETLRSWY

-1092 EAELDGKPLNS
+1092 EAKLEGKSLSS
-1103 YKNANGSPSYQLTY
+1103 YKNANGTPMYELKY
-1117 DADEAHYGANAKFT
+1117 EADKANYGANAKFR
-1131 FYNNSGNAITKDLVI
+1131 FFNNSGNAITEDLVI

-1155 WRTWKNTVTITVS
+1155 WRTWEETVTITVS

>member
-35 LRQDINSLDATLKS
+35 LRTDINSLESTLKS

-68 IADAQAILQAAIDKK
+68 IANAQATLQAAIDQK
-83 ADKTTVDAL
+83 ADKTTVAAL
-92 ATRVTDLEKEL
+92 ADQVKGLESEL
-103 GVVNSRLKTIDATL
+103 GVVKSRLNSIDDAIAKINDAI
-117 AEVNASIADLK
+117 AEIK

-133 KTEVAE
+133 KEEVAALKVWAEGQIAAITGDITGLKAAIAE
-139 LRLFVETELA
+139 LKEADTKLAAQIVEEATKLAAKDTELEGKIA
-149 AIKGDISGLQT
+149 EVAGD
-160 AVKEILADI
+160 LAKFI
-169 AGIKGDINGIKGD
+169 A
-182 ISDLQKKDIE
+182 
-192 LFAAINQEALDR
+192 
-204 AAAISALDKELSAKI
+204 
-219 KTVADNL
+219 
-226 ADFIKEQNEF
+226 EQNEL
-236 NEAVITEISNI
+236 NDAVITEISNI
-247 NGALVNIA
+247 NGALVNIV

-281 YEGVVADLRQAQK
+281 YEDVVKDLRKAQSDIATLRTDVNK
-294 DIAALQKDVKKAF
+294 CIEDIAA
-307 EDIATNAA
+307 NAR
-315 NIEANAK
+315 NIEANAQ
-322 AIDALSQRVTTEV
+322 AIEALDQRVTTAV
-335 QTLDSKISAV
+335 QELDGKISAV
-345 DAKVNA
+345 DSKVNA
-351 LTVCVTKRLTSI
+351 LTICVTKRLTSI

-388 TEPTEWLA
+388 TNENDWLA
-396 NYAPENGEE
+396 NESPANGEE
-405 NRIDDGTTTAVYYL
+405 NRIDNGTTTAVYYL

-443 SNITTRGAATPV
+443 SNISTRGAATPV
-455 VSVKSGTIEN
+455 VAVKSGEIKD
-465 GKLTLQLTKNSAAI
+465 GKLTLKLTKNTAAI
-479 NNSNEK
+479 NNSNEN
-485 FTVVSLKAPL
+485 FTIVSLKAPL

-515 ARLTESVVRPFI
+515 ARLTESVVRPYI

-551 DIYSKYSP
+551 DIYSMYSP

-574 QSRDSKIKFFCAY
+574 QSRDSKRKYFVAY

-596 TTVCDHNGNEI
+596 TTVCDHNGNVI
-607 NYESYGLAFEYN
+607 NYESYGLKFEYN
-619 LMSCYWVL
+619 LMKCYWVL
-627 NEGATTDATN
+627 NEGNTTDATN

-650 AAAPGVSGANR
+650 STAPGVTGANR

-681 VVDVKYIMIQWLEKD
+681 VVDVRYIMIQWVEKD
-696 VEVKDLETINKQ
+696 VETIVLDNINKQ
-708 TIWDCGEI
+708 TTWDCGEI
-716 ATCKIGESELNKIAA
+716 ATCKIGEAELNKLAA
-731 QLNLETVVE
+731 QLNLETVTE

-746 VSNDLVDAAGKKI
+746 VASDLIDADGKKI
-759 GVVDKKENGQADG
+759 GTVDKKENGEAAG
-772 QIDNILVTFEVPMA
+772 QIDNILVTFETPMT
-786 MTKDLYENGS
+786 MTKELYEGGS
-796 VAYTGYV
+796 VAYTGY
-803 KLISKTEPLEYR
+803 IFIQSKTEPLQYKV
-815 LPVVLTATFDK
+815 PVVLTATFDK
-826 SRQLKLNSAYVE
+826 SRQLALNSAYVE
-838 DANYWKGERP
+838 NANYWKGTG
-848 DINRYVVANPTL
+848 INRYVVANPTL
-860 EDNAANDNA
+860 EANDSKG
-869 YTLEKGYEDTQ
+869 YTLANGFHDTQ
-880 ILYNLLNAYKK
+880 ILYNLLNAYLN
-891 GGTSAPS
+891 GTSAPK

-916 FVFDEERVPEV
+916 FVFDEDRVEEV
-927 LGAGWNVSEDG
+927 LGAGWNVSADG

-945 DIAATITRNGF
+945 DVAATITRNGF

-961 GPKKGIHA
+961 GPNKGKHA

-1034 HSAGFTDILPWQKMI
+1034 HSAGYTETLPWQKMI

-1057 ERPIIDEK
+1057 YRTIIDEK
-1065 NNNKTLRSWY
+1065 NNNETLRSWY

-1092 EAELDGKPLNS
+1092 EAVLNGKSLSS
-1103 YKNANGSPSYQLTY
+1103 YKNANGTPMYELKY
-1117 DADEAHYGANAKFT
+1117 EADAANYGANAKFW
-1131 FYNNSGNAITKDLVI
+1131 FFNNSGNAITEDLVI

-1155 WRTWKNTVTITVS
+1155 WRTWEETVTITVS

>member
-35 LRQDINSLDATLKS
+35 LRTDINSLESTLKS
-49 ELQSVKDQLT
+49 ELQSVKDQLA

-68 IADAQAILQAAIDKK
+68 IANAQATLQAAIDQK
-83 ADKTTVDAL
+83 ADKTTVAAL
-92 ATRVTDLEKEL
+92 ADQVKGLESEL
-103 GVVNSRLKTIDATL
+103 GVVKSRLNSIDTAI
-117 AEVNASIADLK
+117 AEINDAIAK
-128 ANKAD
+128 KAD

-139 LRLFVETELA
+139 LKIWAEGQIAAITGDITGLKAAIAELKDVDTELA
-149 AIKGDISGLQT
+149 GKIVA
-160 AVKEILADI
+160 
-169 AGIKGDINGIKGD
+169 
-182 ISDLQKKDIE
+182 
-192 LFAAINQEALDR
+192 EATER
-204 AAAISALDKELSAKI
+204 AAKDTELEGKIAEVAGDLAK
-219 KTVADNL
+219 
-226 ADFIKEQNEF
+226 FIAEQNEL
-236 NEAVITEISNI
+236 NDAVITEISNI
-247 NGALVNIA
+247 NGALVNIV

-281 YEGVVADLRQAQK
+281 YEDVVKDLRTAQSDIRGLRTDVNK
-294 DIAALQKDVKKAF
+294 CIEDIAA
-307 EDIATNAA
+307 NAR
-315 NIEANAK
+315 NIEANAQ
-322 AIDALSQRVTTEV
+322 AIEALDQRVTTAV
-335 QTLDSKISAV
+335 QELDSKISAV
-345 DAKVNA
+345 DGKVNA
-351 LTVCVTKRLTSI
+351 LTICVTKRLTSI

-388 TEPTEWLA
+388 TNENDWLA
-396 NYAPENGEE
+396 NESPANGEE
-405 NRIDDGTTTAVYYL
+405 NRIDNGTTTAVYYL

-443 SNITTRGAATPV
+443 SNISTRGAATPV
-455 VSVKSGTIEN
+455 VAVKSGEIKD
-465 GKLTLQLTKNSAAI
+465 GKLTLKLTKNTAAI
-479 NNSNEK
+479 NNSNEN
-485 FTVVSLKAPL
+485 FTIVSLKAPL

-515 ARLTESVVRPFI
+515 ARLTESVVRPYI
-527 HNKKAIE
+527 HNIKTVTDGKA
-534 NGKVDERAEF
+534 DERAEF

-551 DIYSKYSP
+551 DIYSMYSP

-574 QSRDSKIKFFCAY
+574 QSRDSKRKYFVAY
-587 DKTFDVKEL
+587 NKPFDVKEL
-596 TTVCDHNGNEI
+596 TTVCDHNGNVI
-607 NYESYGLAFEYN
+607 NYESYGLKFEYN
-619 LMSCYWVL
+619 LMKCYWVL
-627 NEGATTDATN
+627 NEGNTTDATN

-650 AAAPGVSGANR
+650 STAPGVTGANR

-681 VVDVKYIMIQWLEKD
+681 VVDVRYIMIQWVEKD
-696 VEVKDLETINKQ
+696 VETIVLDNINKQ
-708 TIWDCGEI
+708 TTWDCGEI
-716 ATCKIGESELNKIAA
+716 ATCKIGEAELNKLAA
-731 QLNLETVVE
+731 QLNLETVTE

-746 VSNDLVDAAGKKI
+746 VASDLIDADGKKI
-759 GVVDKKENGQADG
+759 GTVDKKENGEAAG
-772 QIDNILVTFEVPMA
+772 QIDNILVTFETPMT
-786 MTKDLYENGS
+786 MTKELYEGGS
-796 VAYTGYV
+796 VAYTGY
-803 KLISKTEPLEYR
+803 IFIQSKTEPLQYKV
-815 LPVVLTATFDK
+815 PVVLTATFDK
-826 SRQLKLNSAYVE
+826 SRQLALNSAYVE
-838 DANYWKGERP
+838 NANYWKGTG
-848 DINRYVVANPTL
+848 INRYVVANPTL
-860 EDNAANDNA
+860 EANDSKG
-869 YTLEKGYEDTQ
+869 YTLANGFEDTQ
-880 ILYNLLNAYKK
+880 ILYNLLNAYLK
-891 GGTSAPS
+891 GTSAPK

-916 FVFDEERVPEV
+916 FVFDEDRVEDV
-927 LGAGWNVSEDG
+927 LGAGWNVSADG

-945 DIAATITRNGF
+945 DVAATITRNGF

-961 GPKKGIHA
+961 GPNKGKHA

-991 NAVPVKIVGTICD
+991 NAVPVKIVGTLCD

-1034 HSAGFTDILPWQKMI
+1034 HSAGYTETLPWQKMI

-1057 ERPIIDEK
+1057 YRTIIDEK
-1065 NNNKTLRSWY
+1065 NCDKTLRSWY

-1092 EAELDGKPLNS
+1092 EAVLNGKSLSS
-1103 YKNANGSPSYQLTY
+1103 YKNANGTPMYELKY
-1117 DADEAHYGANAKFT
+1117 EADKANYGANAKFW
-1131 FYNNSGNAITKDLVI
+1131 FFNNSGNAITEDLVI

-1155 WRTWKNTVTITVS
+1155 WRTWEETVTITVS

>member
-35 LRQDINSLDATLKS
+35 LRTDINSLESTLKS

-68 IADAQAILQAAIDKK
+68 IANAQATLQAAIDQK
-83 ADKTTVDAL
+83 ADKTTVAAL
-92 ATRVTDLEKEL
+92 ADQVKGLESEL
-103 GVVNSRLKTIDATL
+103 GVVKSRLNSIDTAI
-117 AEVNASIADLK
+117 AEINDAIADIK

-133 KTEVAE
+133 KEEVAALKVWAEGQIAAITGDIEGLKAAIAE
-139 LRLFVETELA
+139 LKEVDTKLAGQIVEEATIRAAKDTELEGKIA
-149 AIKGDISGLQT
+149 EVAGD
-160 AVKEILADI
+160 LAKFI
-169 AGIKGDINGIKGD
+169 A
-182 ISDLQKKDIE
+182 
-192 LFAAINQEALDR
+192 
-204 AAAISALDKELSAKI
+204 
-219 KTVADNL
+219 
-226 ADFIKEQNEF
+226 EQNEL

-247 NGALVNIA
+247 NGALVNIV

-281 YEGVVADLRQAQK
+281 YEGVVADLRTAQS
-294 DIAALQKDVKKAF
+294 DIRGLRTDVNKCI
-307 EDIATNAA
+307 EDIATNAK

-322 AIDALSQRVTTEV
+322 AIEALSQRVTTAV
-335 QTLDSKISAV
+335 QELDGKITAVDSKV
-345 DAKVNA
+345 DA
-351 LTVCVTKRLTSI
+351 LTICVTKRLTSI
-363 YFAPSTF
+363 YFAPSSF

-388 TEPTEWLA
+388 TSETDWLA

-443 SNITTRGAATPV
+443 SNISTRGAATPV
-455 VSVKSGTIEN
+455 VAVKSGTIEN
-465 GKLTLQLTKNSAAI
+465 GKLTLKLTKNTAAI
-479 NNSNEK
+479 NNSNEN
-485 FTVVSLKAPL
+485 FTIVSLKAPL

-515 ARLTESVVRPFI
+515 ARLTESVVRPYI
-527 HNKKAIE
+527 HNKKTVTD
-534 NGKVDERAEF
+534 GKADERAEF

-551 DIYSKYSP
+551 DIYSMYSP
-559 TFSGIQ
+559 EFDGIR

-574 QSRDSKIKFFCAY
+574 QSRDSKRKYFVAY

-596 TTVCDHNGNEI
+596 TTVCDYNGNEI
-607 NYESYGLAFEYN
+607 NYESYGLKFEYN
-619 LMSCYWVL
+619 LMKCYWVL
-627 NEGATTDATN
+627 NEGNTTDATN

-650 AAAPGVSGANR
+650 STAPSVTGANR

-681 VVDVKYIMIQWLEKD
+681 VVDVKYIMIQWIEKD
-696 VEVKDLETINKQ
+696 VETKDLEAINKQ
-708 TIWDCGEI
+708 TKWDCGEI
-716 ATCKIGESELNKIAA
+716 ATCKIGEAELNKLAA
-731 QLNLETVVE
+731 QLNLETVTE

-746 VSNDLVDAAGKKI
+746 VASDLVDASGKKI
-759 GVVDKKENGQADG
+759 GTVDKKENGEAAG
-772 QIDNILVTFEVPMA
+772 QIDNILVTFETPMA
-786 MTKDLYENGS
+786 MTEDLYVNGS
-796 VAYTGYV
+796 VAYTGY
-803 KLISKTEPLEYR
+803 IFIQSKTEPLQYK
-815 LPVVLTATFDK
+815 LPVILTATFDK
-826 SRQLKLNSAYVE
+826 SRQLALNSAYVE
-838 DANYWKGERP
+838 DANYWKGEG
-848 DINRYVVANPTL
+848 INRYVVANPTL
-860 EDNAANDNA
+860 EANDSKG
-869 YTLEKGYEDTQ
+869 YTLANGFEDTQ

-891 GGTSAPS
+891 GTVSPT

-945 DIAATITRNGF
+945 DVAATITRNGF

-961 GPKKGIHA
+961 GPNKGIHA
-969 LASDAAKMLVAYD
+969 LASEAAKMLVAYD

-991 NAVPVKIVGTICD
+991 NAVPVKIVGTLCD

-1057 ERPIIDEK
+1057 YRPIIDEK
-1065 NNNKTLRSWY
+1065 NNDATLRSWY

-1092 EAELDGKPLNS
+1092 EAQLNGQPLS
-1103 YKNANGSPSYQLTY
+1103 SWKNENGTPSYELKY
-1117 DADEAHYGANAKFT
+1117 EADEAHYGANAKFT

-1155 WRTWKNTVTITVS
+1155 WRTWENTVTITVS

>member
-35 LRQDINSLDATLKS
+35 LRTDINSLESTLKS
-49 ELQSVKDQLT
+49 ELQSVKDQLA

-68 IADAQAILQAAIDKK
+68 IANAQATLQAAIDQK
-83 ADKTTVDAL
+83 ADKTTVAAL
-92 ATRVTDLEKEL
+92 ADQVKGLESEL
-103 GVVNSRLKTIDATL
+103 GVVKSRLNSIDDAI
-117 AEVNASIADLK
+117 AKINDAIADIK

-133 KTEVAE
+133 KEEVAVLKVWAEGQIAAITGDIKGLQDAIAE
-139 LRLFVETELA
+139 LKEADTKLAGQIVEEATIRAAKDTELEGKIADVA
-149 AIKGDISGLQT
+149 ADLAKFIAEQTELNDRVILEITDIQ
-160 AVKEILADI
+160 
-169 AGIKGDINGIKGD
+169 
-182 ISDLQKKDIE
+182 
-192 LFAAINQEALDR
+192 
-204 AAAISALDKELSAKI
+204 
-219 KTVADNL
+219 
-226 ADFIKEQNEF
+226 
-236 NEAVITEISNI
+236 
-247 NGALVNIA
+247 GALVNIV

-281 YEGVVADLRQAQK
+281 YEDVVKDLRKAQSDIATLRTDVNK
-294 DIAALQKDVKKAF
+294 CIEDIAA
-307 EDIATNAA
+307 NAR
-315 NIEANAK
+315 NIEANAQ
-322 AIDALSQRVTTEV
+322 AIEALDQRVTTAV
-335 QTLDSKISAV
+335 QELDSKISAV
-345 DAKVNA
+345 DGKVNA
-351 LTVCVTKRLTSI
+351 LTICVTKRLTSI

-388 TEPTEWLA
+388 TNENDWLA
-396 NYAPENGEE
+396 NESPANGEE
-405 NRIDDGTTTAVYYL
+405 NRIDNGTTTAVYYL

-443 SNITTRGAATPV
+443 SNISTRGAAAPV
-455 VSVKSGTIEN
+455 VAVKSGTIED
-465 GKLTLQLTKNSAAI
+465 GKLTLKLTKNTAAI
-479 NNSNEK
+479 NNSNEN
-485 FTVVSLKAPL
+485 FTIVSLKAPL

-515 ARLTESVVRPFI
+515 ARLTESVVRPYI
-527 HNKKAIE
+527 HNIKTVTDGKA
-534 NGKVDERAEF
+534 DERAEF

-596 TTVCDHNGNEI
+596 TTVCDHNGNVI
-607 NYESYGLAFEYN
+607 NYESYGLKFEYN
-619 LMSCYWVL
+619 LMKCYWVL
-627 NEGATTDATN
+627 NEGNTTDATN

-650 AAAPGVSGANR
+650 STAPGVTGANR

-681 VVDVKYIMIQWLEKD
+681 VVDVRYIMIQWMEKD
-696 VEVKDLETINKQ
+696 VETIVLDNINKQ
-708 TIWDCGEI
+708 TTWDCGEI
-716 ATCKIGESELNKIAA
+716 ATCKIGEAELNKLAA
-731 QLNLETVVE
+731 QLNLETVTE

-746 VSNDLVDAAGKKI
+746 VASDLIDADGKKI
-759 GVVDKKENGQADG
+759 GTVDKKENGEAAG
-772 QIDNILVTFEVPMA
+772 QIDNILVTFETPMT
-786 MTKDLYENGS
+786 MTKELYEGGS
-796 VAYTGYV
+796 VTYTGY
-803 KLISKTEPLEYR
+803 IFIQSKTEPLQYKV
-815 LPVVLTATFDK
+815 PVVLTATFDK
-826 SRQLKLNSAYVE
+826 SRQLALNPAYVE
-838 DANYWKGERP
+838 NANYWKGTG
-848 DINRYVVANPTL
+848 INRYVVANPTL
-860 EDNAANDNA
+860 EANDSKG
-869 YTLEKGYEDTQ
+869 YTLANGFHDTQ
-880 ILYNLLNAYKK
+880 ILYNLLNAYLN
-891 GGTSAPS
+891 GTSAPK
-898 DVENLVLNL
+898 DVENLVRNL

-916 FVFDEERVPEV
+916 FVFDEDRVEDV
-927 LGAGWNVSEDG
+927 LGAGWNVSADG

-945 DIAATITRNGF
+945 DVAATITRNGF

-961 GPKKGIHA
+961 GPNKGKHA

-982 ETPATEATK
+982 EYPATEATK

-1016 EKPIN
+1016 EKPIK

-1034 HSAGFTDILPWQKMI
+1034 HSAGYTETLPWQKMI
-1049 TVKEAYNR
+1049 TVEEAYNR
-1057 ERPIIDEK
+1057 YRTIIDEK
-1065 NNNKTLRSWY
+1065 NCDKTLRSWY

-1092 EAELDGKPLNS
+1092 EAKLEGKSLSS
-1103 YKNANGSPSYQLTY
+1103 YKNANGTPMYELKY
-1117 DADEAHYGANAKFT
+1117 EADKANYGANAKFR
-1131 FYNNSGNAITKDLVI
+1131 FFNNSGNAITEDLVI

-1155 WRTWKNTVTITVS
+1155 WRTWEETVTITVS
-1168 ETTTTAKRR
+1168 QTTTTAKRR

>member
-35 LRQDINSLDATLKS
+35 LRTDINSLESTLKS
-49 ELQSVKDQLT
+49 ELQSVKDQLA

-68 IADAQAILQAAIDKK
+68 IANAQATLQAAIDQK
-83 ADKTTVDAL
+83 ADKTTVAAL
-92 ATRVTDLEKEL
+92 ADQVKGLESEL
-103 GVVNSRLKTIDATL
+103 GVVKSRLNSIDDAIAKINDAI
-117 AEVNASIADLK
+117 AEIK

-133 KTEVAE
+133 KEEVAALKVWAEGEIAAITGDITGLKAAIAE
-139 LRLFVETELA
+139 LKEADTKLAAQIVEEATKLAAKDTELEGKIA
-149 AIKGDISGLQT
+149 EVAGD
-160 AVKEILADI
+160 LAKFI
-169 AGIKGDINGIKGD
+169 A
-182 ISDLQKKDIE
+182 
-192 LFAAINQEALDR
+192 
-204 AAAISALDKELSAKI
+204 
-219 KTVADNL
+219 
-226 ADFIKEQNEF
+226 EQNEL
-236 NEAVITEISNI
+236 NDAVITEISNI
-247 NGALVNIA
+247 NGALVNIV

-281 YEGVVADLRQAQK
+281 YEDVVKDLRKAQSDIATLRTDVNK
-294 DIAALQKDVKKAF
+294 CIEDIAA
-307 EDIATNAA
+307 NAR
-315 NIEANAK
+315 NIEANAQ
-322 AIDALSQRVTTEV
+322 AIEALDQRVTTAV
-335 QTLDSKISAV
+335 QELDSKISAV
-345 DAKVNA
+345 DGKVNA
-351 LTVCVTKRLTSI
+351 LTICVTKRLTSI

-388 TEPTEWLA
+388 TNENDWLA
-396 NYAPENGEE
+396 NESPANGEE
-405 NRIDDGTTTAVYYL
+405 NRIDNGTTTAVYYL

-443 SNITTRGAATPV
+443 SNISTRGAATPV
-455 VSVKSGTIEN
+455 VAVKSGEIKD
-465 GKLTLQLTKNSAAI
+465 GKLTLKLTKNTAAI
-479 NNSNEK
+479 NNSNEN
-485 FTVVSLKAPL
+485 FTIVSLKAPL

-515 ARLTESVVRPFI
+515 ARLTESVVRPYI
-527 HNKKAIE
+527 HNIKTVTDGKA
-534 NGKVDERAEF
+534 DERAEF

-551 DIYSKYSP
+551 DIYSMYSP

-574 QSRDSKIKFFCAY
+574 QSRDSKRKYFVAY

-596 TTVCDHNGNEI
+596 TTVCDHNGNVI
-607 NYESYGLAFEYN
+607 NYESYGLKFEYN
-619 LMSCYWVL
+619 LMKCYWVL
-627 NEGATTDATN
+627 NEGNTTDATN

-650 AAAPGVSGANR
+650 STAPGVTGANR

-681 VVDVKYIMIQWLEKD
+681 VVDVRYIMIQWVEKD
-696 VEVKDLETINKQ
+696 VETIVLDNINKQ
-708 TIWDCGEI
+708 TTWDCGEI
-716 ATCKIGESELNKIAA
+716 ATCKIGEAELNKLAA
-731 QLNLETVVE
+731 QLNLETVTE

-746 VSNDLVDAAGKKI
+746 VASDLIDADGKKI
-759 GVVDKKENGQADG
+759 GTVDKKENGEAAG
-772 QIDNILVTFEVPMA
+772 QIDNILVTFETPMT
-786 MTKDLYENGS
+786 MTKELYEGGS
-796 VAYTGYV
+796 VAYTGY
-803 KLISKTEPLEYR
+803 IFIQSKTEPLQYKV
-815 LPVVLTATFDK
+815 PVVLTATFDK
-826 SRQLKLNSAYVE
+826 SRQLALNPAYVE
-838 DANYWKGERP
+838 NANYWKGTG
-848 DINRYVVANPTL
+848 INRYVVANPTL
-860 EDNAANDNA
+860 EANDSKG
-869 YTLEKGYEDTQ
+869 YTLANGFEDTQ
-880 ILYNLLNAYKK
+880 ILYNLLNAYLK
-891 GGTSAPS
+891 GTSAPK

-916 FVFDEERVPEV
+916 FVFDEDRVEEV
-927 LGAGWNVSEDG
+927 LGAGWNVSADG

-945 DIAATITRNGF
+945 DVAATITRNGF

-969 LASDAAKMLVAYD
+969 LASEAAKMLVAYD

-991 NAVPVKIVGTICD
+991 NAVPVKIVGTLCD

-1092 EAELDGKPLNS
+1092 EAKLEGKSLSS
-1103 YKNANGSPSYQLTY
+1103 YKNANGTPMYELKY
-1117 DADEAHYGANAKFT
+1117 EADETHYGANAKFW
-1131 FYNNSGNAITKDLVI
+1131 FFNNSGNAITENLVI

-1155 WRTWKNTVTITVS
+1155 WRTWEETVTITVS

>member
-35 LRQDINSLDATLKS
+35 LRTDINSLESTLKS

-68 IADAQAILQAAIDKK
+68 IANAQATLQAAIDQK
-83 ADKTTVDAL
+83 ADKTTVAAL
-92 ATRVTDLEKEL
+92 ADQVKGLESEL
-103 GVVNSRLKTIDATL
+103 GVVKSRLNSIDDAIAKINDAI
-117 AEVNASIADLK
+117 AEIK

-133 KTEVAE
+133 KEEVAALKVWAEGEIAAITGDITGLKAAIAE
-139 LRLFVETELA
+139 LKEADTKLAAQIVEEATKLAAKDTELEGKIA
-149 AIKGDISGLQT
+149 EVAGD
-160 AVKEILADI
+160 LAKFI
-169 AGIKGDINGIKGD
+169 A
-182 ISDLQKKDIE
+182 
-192 LFAAINQEALDR
+192 
-204 AAAISALDKELSAKI
+204 
-219 KTVADNL
+219 
-226 ADFIKEQNEF
+226 EQNEL
-236 NEAVITEISNI
+236 NDAVITEISNI
-247 NGALVNIA
+247 NGALVNIV

-281 YEGVVADLRQAQK
+281 YEDVVKDLRKAQSDIATLRTDVNK
-294 DIAALQKDVKKAF
+294 CIEDIAA
-307 EDIATNAA
+307 NAR
-315 NIEANAK
+315 NIEANAQ
-322 AIDALSQRVTTEV
+322 AIEALDQRVTTAV
-335 QTLDSKISAV
+335 QELDSKISAV
-345 DAKVNA
+345 DGKVNA
-351 LTVCVTKRLTSI
+351 LTICVTKRLTSI

-388 TEPTEWLA
+388 TNENDWLA
-396 NYAPENGEE
+396 NESPANGEE
-405 NRIDDGTTTAVYYL
+405 NRIDNGTTTAVYYL

-443 SNITTRGAATPV
+443 SNISTRGAATPV
-455 VSVKSGTIEN
+455 VAVKSGEIKD
-465 GKLTLQLTKNSAAI
+465 GKLTLKLTKNTAAI
-479 NNSNEK
+479 NNSNEN
-485 FTVVSLKAPL
+485 FTIVSLKAPL

-515 ARLTESVVRPFI
+515 ARLTESVVRPYI
-527 HNKKAIE
+527 HNIKTVTDGKA
-534 NGKVDERAEF
+534 DERAEF

-551 DIYSKYSP
+551 DIYSMYSP

-574 QSRDSKIKFFCAY
+574 QSRDSKTKYFVAY
-587 DKTFDVKEL
+587 NKTFDVKEL
-596 TTVCDHNGNEI
+596 TTVCDHNGNVI
-607 NYESYGLAFEYN
+607 NYESYGLKFEYN
-619 LMSCYWVL
+619 LMKCYWVL
-627 NEGATTDATN
+627 NEGNTTDATN

-650 AAAPGVSGANR
+650 STAPGVTGANR

-681 VVDVKYIMIQWLEKD
+681 VVDVRYIMIQWVEKD
-696 VEVKDLETINKQ
+696 VETIVLDNINKQ
-708 TIWDCGEI
+708 TTWDCGEI
-716 ATCKIGESELNKIAA
+716 ATCKIGEAELNKLAA
-731 QLNLETVVE
+731 QLNLETVTE

-746 VSNDLVDAAGKKI
+746 VASDLIDADGKKI
-759 GVVDKKENGQADG
+759 GTVDKKENGEAAG
-772 QIDNILVTFEVPMA
+772 QIDNILVTFETPMT
-786 MTKDLYENGS
+786 MTKELYEGGS
-796 VAYTGYV
+796 VAYTGY
-803 KLISKTEPLEYR
+803 IFIQSKTEPLQYKV
-815 LPVVLTATFDK
+815 PVVLTATFDK
-826 SRQLKLNSAYVE
+826 SRQLALNSAYVE
-838 DANYWKGERP
+838 NANYWKGTG
-848 DINRYVVANPTL
+848 INRYVVANPTL
-860 EDNAANDNA
+860 EANDSKG
-869 YTLEKGYEDTQ
+869 YTLANGFHDTQ
-880 ILYNLLNAYKK
+880 ILYNLLNAYLN
-891 GGTSAPS
+891 GTSAPK

-916 FVFDEERVPEV
+916 FVFDEDRVEEV
-927 LGAGWNVSEDG
+927 LGAGWNVSADG

-945 DIAATITRNGF
+945 DVAATITRNGF

-961 GPKKGIHA
+961 GPNKGKHA

-991 NAVPVKIVGTICD
+991 NAVPVKIVGTLCD

-1034 HSAGFTDILPWQKMI
+1034 HSAGYTETLPWQKMI

-1057 ERPIIDEK
+1057 YRTIIDEK
-1065 NNNKTLRSWY
+1065 NCDKTLRSWY

-1092 EAELDGKPLNS
+1092 EAVLNGKSLSS
-1103 YKNANGSPSYQLTY
+1103 YKNANGTPMYELKY
-1117 DADEAHYGANAKFT
+1117 EADKANYGANAKFW
-1131 FYNNSGNAITKDLVI
+1131 FFNNSGNAITEDLVI

-1155 WRTWKNTVTITVS
+1155 WRTWEETVTITVS

>member
-35 LRQDINSLDATLKS
+35 LRTDINSLESTLKS
-49 ELQSVKDQLT
+49 ELQSVKDQLA

-68 IADAQAILQAAIDKK
+68 IANAQATLQAAIDQK
-83 ADKTTVDAL
+83 ADKTTVAAL
-92 ATRVTDLEKEL
+92 ADQVKGLESEL
-103 GVVNSRLKTIDATL
+103 GVVKSRLNSIDTAI
-117 AEVNASIADLK
+117 AEINDAIADIK

-139 LRLFVETELA
+139 LKIWAEGQIAAITGDITGLKAAIAELKAVDTELA
-149 AIKGDISGLQT
+149 GKIVA
-160 AVKEILADI
+160 
-169 AGIKGDINGIKGD
+169 
-182 ISDLQKKDIE
+182 
-192 LFAAINQEALDR
+192 EATER
-204 AAAISALDKELSAKI
+204 AAKDDELAGKI
-219 KTVADNL
+219 AEVAGNL
-226 ADFIKEQNEF
+226 ATFIAEQNEL

-247 NGALVNIA
+247 NGALVNIV

-281 YEGVVADLRQAQK
+281 YEDVVKDLRTAQSDIRGLRTDVNK
-294 DIAALQKDVKKAF
+294 CIEDIAA
-307 EDIATNAA
+307 NAR
-315 NIEANAK
+315 NIEANAQ
-322 AIDALSQRVTTEV
+322 AIEALDQRVTAAV
-335 QTLDSKISAV
+335 QELDGKISAV
-345 DAKVNA
+345 DSKVDA
-351 LTVCVTKRLTSI
+351 LTICVTKRLTSI

-388 TEPTEWLA
+388 TNENDWLA
-396 NYAPENGEE
+396 NESPANGEE
-405 NRIDDGTTTAVYYL
+405 NRIDNGTTTAVYYL

-443 SNITTRGAATPV
+443 SNISTRGAATPV
-455 VSVKSGTIEN
+455 VAVKSGEIKD
-465 GKLTLQLTKNSAAI
+465 GKLTLKLTKNTAAI
-479 NNSNEK
+479 NNSNEN
-485 FTVVSLKAPL
+485 FTIVSLKAPL

-515 ARLTESVVRPFI
+515 ARLTESVVRPYI
-527 HNKKAIE
+527 HNIKTVKDGKA
-534 NGKVDERAEF
+534 DERAEF

-551 DIYSKYSP
+551 DIYSMYSP

-574 QSRDSKIKFFCAY
+574 QSRDSKRKYFVAY

-596 TTVCDHNGNEI
+596 TTVCDHNGNVI
-607 NYESYGLAFEYN
+607 NYESYGLKFEYN
-619 LMSCYWVL
+619 LMKCYWVL
-627 NEGATTDATN
+627 NEGNTTDATN

-650 AAAPGVSGANR
+650 STAPGVTGANR

-681 VVDVKYIMIQWLEKD
+681 VVDVRYIMIQWVEKD
-696 VEVKDLETINKQ
+696 VETIVLDNINKQ
-708 TIWDCGEI
+708 TTWDCGEI
-716 ATCKIGESELNKIAA
+716 ATCKIGEAELNKLAA
-731 QLNLETVVE
+731 QLNLETVTE

-746 VSNDLVDAAGKKI
+746 VASDLIDADGKKI
-759 GVVDKKENGQADG
+759 GTVDKKENGEAAG
-772 QIDNILVTFEVPMA
+772 QIDNILVTFETPMT
-786 MTKDLYENGS
+786 MTKELYEGGS
-796 VAYTGYV
+796 VAYTGY
-803 KLISKTEPLEYR
+803 IFIQSKTEPLQYKV
-815 LPVVLTATFDK
+815 PVVLTATFDK
-826 SRQLKLNSAYVE
+826 SRQLALNSAYVE
-838 DANYWKGERP
+838 NANYWKGTG
-848 DINRYVVANPTL
+848 INRYVVANPTL
-860 EDNAANDNA
+860 EANDSKG
-869 YTLEKGYEDTQ
+869 YTLANGFEDTQ
-880 ILYNLLNAYKK
+880 ILYNLLNAYLK
-891 GGTSAPS
+891 GTSAPK

-916 FVFDEERVPEV
+916 FVFDEDRVEDV
-927 LGAGWNVSEDG
+927 LGAGWNVSADG

-945 DIAATITRNGF
+945 DVAATITRNGF

-961 GPKKGIHA
+961 GPNKGKHA

-991 NAVPVKIVGTICD
+991 NAVPVKIVGTLCD

-1034 HSAGFTDILPWQKMI
+1034 HSAGYTETLPWQKMI

-1057 ERPIIDEK
+1057 YRPIIDEK
-1065 NNNKTLRSWY
+1065 NNDKTLRSWY

-1092 EAELDGKPLNS
+1092 EAKLEGKSLSS
-1103 YKNANGSPSYQLTY
+1103 YKNANGTPMYELKY
-1117 DADEAHYGANAKFT
+1117 EADETHYGANAKFW
-1131 FYNNSGNAITKDLVI
+1131 FFNNSGNAITEDLVI

-1155 WRTWKNTVTITVS
+1155 WRTWEETVTITVS

>member
-35 LRQDINSLDATLKS
+35 LRTDINSLESTLKS

-68 IADAQAILQAAIDKK
+68 IANAQATLQAAIDQK
-83 ADKTTVDAL
+83 ADKTTVAAL
-92 ATRVTDLEKEL
+92 ADQVKGLESEL
-103 GVVNSRLKTIDATL
+103 GVVKSRLNSIDTAI
-117 AEVNASIADLK
+117 AEINDAIAK
-128 ANKAD
+128 KAD

-139 LRLFVETELA
+139 LEIRINAQIAAITGDITGLKDAIAKLKDVDTELA
-149 AIKGDISGLQT
+149 GKIVA
-160 AVKEILADI
+160 
-169 AGIKGDINGIKGD
+169 
-182 ISDLQKKDIE
+182 
-192 LFAAINQEALDR
+192 EATER
-204 AAAISALDKELSAKI
+204 AAKDTELEGKIAEVAGDLAK
-219 KTVADNL
+219 
-226 ADFIKEQNEF
+226 FIAEQTELNDR
-236 NEAVITEISNI
+236 VILEITDI
-247 NGALVNIA
+247 QGALVNIV

-281 YEGVVADLRQAQK
+281 YEDVVKDLRKAQSDIATLRTDVNK
-294 DIAALQKDVKKAF
+294 CIEDIAA
-307 EDIATNAA
+307 NAR
-315 NIEANAK
+315 NIEANAQ
-322 AIDALSQRVTTEV
+322 AIEALDQRVTTAV
-335 QTLDSKISAV
+335 QELDGKISDV
-345 DAKVNA
+345 DNKVNA
-351 LTVCVTKRLTSI
+351 LTICVTKRLTSI

-388 TEPTEWLA
+388 TNENDWLA
-396 NYAPENGEE
+396 NESPANGEE
-405 NRIDDGTTTAVYYL
+405 NRIDNGTTTAVYYL

-443 SNITTRGAATPV
+443 SNISTRGAATPV
-455 VSVKSGTIEN
+455 VAVKSGTIED
-465 GKLTLQLTKNSAAI
+465 GKLTLKLTKNTAAI
-479 NNSNEK
+479 NNSNEN
-485 FTVVSLKAPL
+485 FTIVSLKAPL

-515 ARLTESVVRPFI
+515 ARLTESVVRPYI
-527 HNKKAIE
+527 HNIKTVKDGKA
-534 NGKVDERAEF
+534 DERAEF

-551 DIYSKYSP
+551 DIYSMYSP

-574 QSRDSKIKFFCAY
+574 QSRDSKTKYFVAY
-587 DKTFDVKEL
+587 NKTFDVKEL
-596 TTVCDHNGNEI
+596 TTVCDHNGNVI
-607 NYESYGLAFEYN
+607 NYESYGLKFEYN
-619 LMSCYWVL
+619 LMKCYWVL
-627 NEGATTDATN
+627 NEGNTTDATN

-650 AAAPGVSGANR
+650 STAPGVTGANR

-681 VVDVKYIMIQWLEKD
+681 VVDVRYIMIQWVEKD
-696 VEVKDLETINKQ
+696 VETIVLDNINKQ
-708 TIWDCGEI
+708 TTWDCGEI
-716 ATCKIGESELNKIAA
+716 ATCKIGEAELNKLAA
-731 QLNLETVVE
+731 QLNLETVTE

-746 VSNDLVDAAGKKI
+746 VASDLIDADGKKI
-759 GVVDKKENGQADG
+759 GTVDKKENGEAAG
-772 QIDNILVTFEVPMA
+772 QIDNILVTFETPMT
-786 MTKDLYENGS
+786 MTKELYEGGS
-796 VAYTGYV
+796 VAYTGY
-803 KLISKTEPLEYR
+803 IFIQSKTEPLQYKV
-815 LPVVLTATFDK
+815 PVVLTATFDK
-826 SRQLKLNSAYVE
+826 SRQLALNSAYVE
-838 DANYWKGERP
+838 NAKYWKGEG
-848 DINRYVVANPTL
+848 INRYVVANPTL
-860 EDNAANDNA
+860 EANDSKG
-869 YTLEKGYEDTQ
+869 YTLANGFHDTQ
-880 ILYNLLNAYKK
+880 ILYNLLNAYLK
-891 GGTSAPS
+891 GTSAPK

-916 FVFDEERVPEV
+916 FVFDEDRVEDV
-927 LGAGWNVSEDG
+927 LGAGWNVSADG

-945 DIAATITRNGF
+945 DVAATITRNGF

-961 GPKKGIHA
+961 GPNKGIHA

-982 ETPATEATK
+982 EYPATEATK
-991 NAVPVKIVGTICD
+991 NAVPVKIVGTLCD

-1016 EKPIN
+1016 EKPIT
-1021 LTWGTLAVTLKDQ
+1021 LTWGTLGVTLKDQ
-1034 HSAGFTDILPWQKMI
+1034 HSAGYTETLPWQKMI

-1057 ERPIIDEK
+1057 YRTIIDEK
-1065 NNNKTLRSWY
+1065 NCDKTLRSWY

-1092 EAELDGKPLNS
+1092 EAKLEGKSLSS
-1103 YKNANGSPSYQLTY
+1103 YKNANGTPMYELKY
-1117 DADEAHYGANAKFT
+1117 EADEAHYGANAKFW
-1131 FYNNSGNAITKDLVI
+1131 FFNNSGNAITEDLVI

-1155 WRTWKNTVTITVS
+1155 WRTWEETVTITVS

>member
-35 LRQDINSLDATLKS
+35 LRTDINSLESTLKS

-68 IADAQAILQAAIDKK
+68 IANAQATLQAAIDQK
-83 ADKTTVDAL
+83 ADKTTVAAL
-92 ATRVTDLEKEL
+92 ADQVAGLEKEL
-103 GVVNSRLKTIDATL
+103 GVVKSRLNSIDTAI
-117 AEVNASIADLK
+117 AEINAAIADIK

-133 KTEVAE
+133 KEEVAALKVWAEGEIAAITGDITGLKAAIAE
-139 LRLFVETELA
+139 LKEADTKLAAQIVEEATKLAAKDTELEG
-149 AIKGDISGLQT
+149 K
-160 AVKEILADI
+160 I
-169 AGIKGDINGIKGD
+169 A
-182 ISDLQKKDIE
+182 E
-192 LFAAINQEALDR
+192 
-204 AAAISALDKELSAKI
+204 
-219 KTVADNL
+219 VADNL
-226 ADFIKEQNEF
+226 AKFIAEQNEL
-236 NEAVITEISNI
+236 NDAVITEISNI

-281 YEGVVADLRQAQK
+281 YEDVVKDLRKAQSDIATLRTDVNK
-294 DIAALQKDVKKAF
+294 CIEDIAA
-307 EDIATNAA
+307 NAR
-315 NIEANAK
+315 NIEANAQ
-322 AIDALSQRVTTEV
+322 AIEALDQRVTTAV
-335 QTLDSKISAV
+335 QELDGKISDV
-345 DAKVNA
+345 DNKVNA
-351 LTVCVTKRLTSI
+351 LTICVTKRLTSI

-388 TEPTEWLA
+388 TNETDWLA
-396 NYAPENGEE
+396 NESPANGEE
-405 NRIDDGTTTAVYYL
+405 NRIDNGTTTAVYYL

-443 SNITTRGAATPV
+443 SNISTRGAATPV
-455 VSVKSGTIEN
+455 VAVKSGEIKD
-465 GKLTLQLTKNSAAI
+465 GKLTLKLTKNTAAI
-479 NNSNEK
+479 NNSNEN
-485 FTVVSLKAPL
+485 FTIVSLKAPL

-515 ARLTESVVRPFI
+515 ARLTESVVRPYI
-527 HNKKAIE
+527 HNIKTVKDGKA
-534 NGKVDERAEF
+534 DERAEF

-551 DIYSKYSP
+551 DIYSMYSP

-574 QSRDSKIKFFCAY
+574 QSRDSKTKYFVAY
-587 DKTFDVKEL
+587 NKTFDVKEL
-596 TTVCDHNGNEI
+596 TTVCDHNGNVI
-607 NYESYGLAFEYN
+607 NYESYGLKFEYN
-619 LMSCYWVL
+619 LMKCYWVL
-627 NEGATTDATN
+627 NEGNTTDATN

-650 AAAPGVSGANR
+650 STAPGVTGANR

-681 VVDVKYIMIQWLEKD
+681 VVDVRYIMIQWVEKD
-696 VEVKDLETINKQ
+696 VETIVLDNINKQ
-708 TIWDCGEI
+708 TTWDCGEI
-716 ATCKIGESELNKIAA
+716 ATCKIGEAELNKLAA
-731 QLNLETVVE
+731 QLNLETVTE

-746 VSNDLVDAAGKKI
+746 VASDLIDADGKKI
-759 GVVDKKENGQADG
+759 GTVDKKENGEAAG
-772 QIDNILVTFEVPMA
+772 QIDNILVTFETPMT
-786 MTKDLYENGS
+786 MTKELYEGGS
-796 VAYTGYV
+796 VAYTGY
-803 KLISKTEPLEYR
+803 IFIQSKTEPLQYKV
-815 LPVVLTATFDK
+815 PVVLTATFDK
-826 SRQLKLNSAYVE
+826 SRQLALNSAYVE
-838 DANYWKGERP
+838 NANYWKGTG
-848 DINRYVVANPTL
+848 INRYVVANPTL
-860 EDNAANDNA
+860 EANDSKG
-869 YTLEKGYEDTQ
+869 YTLANGFHDTQ
-880 ILYNLLNAYKK
+880 ILYNLLNAYLN
-891 GGTSAPS
+891 GTSAPK

-916 FVFDEERVPEV
+916 FVFDEDRVEDV
-927 LGAGWNVSEDG
+927 LGAGWNVSADG

-945 DIAATITRNGF
+945 DVAATITRNGF

-961 GPKKGIHA
+961 GPNKGKHA

-1034 HSAGFTDILPWQKMI
+1034 HSAGYTETLPWQKMI

-1057 ERPIIDEK
+1057 YRTIIDEK
-1065 NNNKTLRSWY
+1065 NCDKTLRSWY

-1092 EAELDGKPLNS
+1092 EAVLNGKSLSS
-1103 YKNANGSPSYQLTY
+1103 YKNANGTPMYELKY
-1117 DADEAHYGANAKFT
+1117 DADEAHYGANAKFW
-1131 FYNNSGNAITKDLVI
+1131 FFNNSGNAITEDLVI

-1155 WRTWKNTVTITVS
+1155 WRTWEETVTITVS
-1168 ETTTTAKRR
+1168 QTTTTAKRR

>member
-35 LRQDINSLDATLKS
+35 LRTDINSLESTLKS

-380 SLNYIDWG
+380 SLNYINWG
-388 TEPTEWLA
+388 TKETDWLA

-443 SNITTRGAATPV
+443 SNITATRGAATPV

-485 FTVVSLKAPL
+485 FTIVSLKAPL

-515 ARLTESVVRPFI
+515 ARLTESVVRPYI

-696 VEVKDLETINKQ
+696 VETIVLDNINKQ

-716 ATCKIGESELNKIAA
+716 ATCKIGEAELNKLAA
-731 QLNLETVVE
+731 QLNLETVTE

-746 VSNDLVDAAGKKI
+746 VDSHLFDTSDKVI
-759 GVVDKKENGQADG
+759 GTVDKKENGEAAG
-772 QIDNILVTFEVPMA
+772 QIDNILVTFETPMA
-786 MTKDLYENGS
+786 MTKELYEGGS
-796 VAYTGYV
+796 VAYEGYI
-803 KLISKTEPLEYR
+803 LIKSKTEPLQYK
-815 LPVVLTATFDK
+815 LPVILTATFDK
-826 SRQLKLNSAYVE
+826 SRQLALNSAYVE
-838 DANYWKGERP
+838 DANYWKGEG
-848 DINRYVVANPTL
+848 INRYVVANPTL
-860 EDNAANDNA
+860 EANDSKG
-869 YTLEKGYEDTQ
+869 YTLDDGFFDTQ

-891 GGTSAPS
+891 STVSPS

-927 LGAGWNVSEDG
+927 LGAGWTVSADG

-945 DIAATITRNGF
+945 DVAATITRNGF

-991 NAVPVKIVGTICD
+991 NAVPVKIVGTLCD

-1034 HSAGFTDILPWQKMI
+1034 HSAGFTETLPWQKMI

-1057 ERPIIDEK
+1057 YRPIIDEK
-1065 NNNKTLRSWY
+1065 NCDATLRSWY
-1075 GYYWDGKND
+1075 GYCWNGKND
-1084 IYPYININ
+1084 IYPYINIAD
-1092 EAELDGKPLNS
+1092 AELNGKPLNS
-1103 YKNANGSPSYQLTY
+1103 YKNANGSPSYELKY
-1117 DADEAHYGANAKFT
+1117 EADAAKYGANAKFT

-1155 WRTWKNTVTITVS
+1155 WRTWENTVTITVS

>member
-35 LRQDINSLDATLKS
+35 LRTDINSLESTLKS

-68 IADAQAILQAAIDKK
+68 IANAQATLQAAIDQK
-83 ADKTTVDAL
+83 ADKTTVAAL
-92 ATRVTDLEKEL
+92 ADQVKGLESEL
-103 GVVNSRLKTIDATL
+103 GVVKSRLNSIDDAIAKINDAI
-117 AEVNASIADLK
+117 AEIK

-133 KTEVAE
+133 KEEVAALKVWAEGEIAAITGDITGLKAAIAE
-139 LRLFVETELA
+139 LKEADTKLAAQIVEEATKLAAKDTELEGKIA
-149 AIKGDISGLQT
+149 EVAGD
-160 AVKEILADI
+160 LAKFI
-169 AGIKGDINGIKGD
+169 A
-182 ISDLQKKDIE
+182 
-192 LFAAINQEALDR
+192 
-204 AAAISALDKELSAKI
+204 
-219 KTVADNL
+219 
-226 ADFIKEQNEF
+226 EQNEL
-236 NEAVITEISNI
+236 NDAVITEISNI
-247 NGALVNIA
+247 NGALVNIV

-281 YEGVVADLRQAQK
+281 YEDVVKDLRKAQSDIATLRTDVNK
-294 DIAALQKDVKKAF
+294 CIEDIAA
-307 EDIATNAA
+307 NAR
-315 NIEANAK
+315 NIEANAQ
-322 AIDALSQRVTTEV
+322 AIEALDQRVTTAV
-335 QTLDSKISAV
+335 QELDSKISAV
-345 DAKVNA
+345 DGKVNA
-351 LTVCVTKRLTSI
+351 LTICVTKRLTSI

-388 TEPTEWLA
+388 TNENDWLA
-396 NYAPENGEE
+396 NESPANGEE
-405 NRIDDGTTTAVYYL
+405 NRIDNGTTTAVYYL

-443 SNITTRGAATPV
+443 SNISTRGAATPV
-455 VSVKSGTIEN
+455 VAVKSGTIEN
-465 GKLTLQLTKNSAAI
+465 GKLTLKLTKNTAAI
-479 NNSNEK
+479 NNSNAN
-485 FTVVSLKAPL
+485 FTIVSLKAPL

-515 ARLTESVVRPFI
+515 ARLTESVVRPYI
-527 HNKKAIE
+527 HNIKTVTDGKA
-534 NGKVDERAEF
+534 DERAEF

-551 DIYSKYSP
+551 DIYSMYSP

-574 QSRDSKIKFFCAY
+574 QSRDSKRKYFVAY

-596 TTVCDHNGNEI
+596 TTVCDHNGNVI
-607 NYESYGLAFEYN
+607 NYESYGLKFEYN
-619 LMSCYWVL
+619 LMKCYWVL
-627 NEGATTDATN
+627 NEGNTTDATN

-650 AAAPGVSGANR
+650 STAPGVTGANR

-681 VVDVKYIMIQWLEKD
+681 VVDVRYIMIQWVEKD
-696 VEVKDLETINKQ
+696 VETIVLDNINKQ
-708 TIWDCGEI
+708 TTWDCGEI
-716 ATCKIGESELNKIAA
+716 ATCKIGEAELNKLAA
-731 QLNLETVVE
+731 QLNLETVTE

-746 VSNDLVDAAGKKI
+746 VASDLVDKDGKKI
-759 GVVDKKENGQADG
+759 GTVDKKENGEAAG
-772 QIDNILVTFEVPMA
+772 QIDNILVTFETPMT
-786 MTKDLYENGS
+786 MTKELYEGGS
-796 VAYTGYV
+796 VAYTGY
-803 KLISKTEPLEYR
+803 IFIQSKTEPLQYKV
-815 LPVVLTATFDK
+815 PVVLTATFDK
-826 SRQLKLNSAYVE
+826 SRQLALNSAYVE
-838 DANYWKGERP
+838 NANYWKGTG
-848 DINRYVVANPTL
+848 INRYVVANPTL
-860 EDNAANDNA
+860 EANDSKG
-869 YTLEKGYEDTQ
+869 YTLANGFHDTQ
-880 ILYNLLNAYKK
+880 ILYNLMNAYLN
-891 GGTSAPS
+891 GTSAPK
-898 DVENLVLNL
+898 DVENLVRNL

-916 FVFDEERVPEV
+916 FVFDEDRVEEV
-927 LGAGWNVSEDG
+927 LGAGWNVSADG

-945 DIAATITRNGF
+945 DVAATITRNGF

-961 GPKKGIHA
+961 GPNKGKHA

-991 NAVPVKIVGTICD
+991 NAVPVKIVGTLCD

-1034 HSAGFTDILPWQKMI
+1034 HSAGYTETLPWQKMI

-1057 ERPIIDEK
+1057 YRTIIDEK
-1065 NNNKTLRSWY
+1065 NCDKTLRSWY

-1092 EAELDGKPLNS
+1092 EAKLEGKSLSS
-1103 YKNANGSPSYQLTY
+1103 YKNANGTPMYELKY
-1117 DADEAHYGANAKFT
+1117 EADKANYGANAKFR
-1131 FYNNSGNAITKDLVI
+1131 FFNNSGNAITEDLVI

-1155 WRTWKNTVTITVS
+1155 WRTWEETVTITVS